1 MRRIKLILFLFLF
14 CIGIQPAL
22 SQGSE
27 AVFEENFEN
36 VVGTSDGKTKLDPS
50 QLNHPSGWTFDNVY
64 AGEGNLIIKEGG
76 SITLPEIPELIGNA
90 NLFIYANYWRNPD
103 KDYEGIDVSYFEQG
117 VPLSVSISNGKL
129 SSDEI
134 NGKLRM
140 YGVDGNSRLKITAP
154 NDIVLRNISIYYS
167 TYGYSEGDYI
177 RFSHE
182 AGPFYDPFDLTLNPW
197 NVQVDYGDSIYN
209 ITVYTLDGTEPNRYS
224 QRYHKGDKIHIAS
237 TTTVRAALILADGSM
252 RHNVPMTY
260 TLTKR
265 YDINELPENTY
276 QIEVKPGQL
285 KKQLLDLDPDEV
297 NGLVLTGT
305 MNGEDL
311 KFLADAQGLV
321 GSLAYLDL
329 EKVKFEYD
337 ETVYRTYSPS
347 KGFHEEQKIY
357 NYIFSKENRTEQ
369 VPAGFGYKRYDCYR
383 NNLAWAFIKNENLVV
398 VKLPENMTEVG
409 EDIFGD
415 CKNLRGVKIPEG
427 VSRINKEAFYG
438 CSILETINFPAKLTS
453 VGDNA
458 FSLCSKMEL
467 DNLPNS
473 LLHVGQS
480 AFCYVPLQ
488 ALKLDRKVE
497 IGAGAFSNTPITE
510 IEMAT
515 PCDSILGGTFSD
527 CPNLTK
533 ITIGEGLK
541 YIGDKAFANSPVKEA
556 NLPSTLRDI
565 SSTAFTGY
573 SSYCPFINDIQP
585 ENHIRYIGKVAYL
598 CVDRDLEEYTIKDGT
613 VTLADNLF
621 ENWQGNATTF
631 HIPASV
637 EQIGNKAFAG
647 TQIKTLPEMLG
658 LKRIGGEAFYGCK
671 NLKKLTIPET
681 VEYIGGRAFY
691 GCSNIWSLTYNAIN
705 AECESFME
713 PNAPLEKIVIGGK
726 VRRLPN
732 VIFSGREFTEVAL
745 PSCLERIDDYAFSGC
760 ENLTTINLSDSIRYI
775 GDNAFSGCK
784 NLTSINLSDC
794 IRYIGNNV
802 FSECKNLTTINLS
815 DSIRYI
821 GEGAFYGCS
830 SLKNIHW
837 PLRLTTI
844 GNYAFRQTAL
854 ETISLPEG
862 VTSVGINAFHNCPF
876 AKTVYIPS
884 TANVEDNCSYYFEQ
898 EEGVNCV
905 ITCMS
910 PIPHPDAKLWNKG
923 VAAIKVPA
931 ELVEQYK
938 AQFPDIA
945 DKVMAVNQVGVMDKD
960 SKTSFAA
967 GISEE
972 ADLGDAV
979 IGDVYVTVGDG
990 DGYDSTDGSIVLNST
1005 MTTAEVAGIGSLA
1018 PGKSD
1023 IANRFNGLIVKV
1035 NAGDGTMVID
1045 CKTVGKNTLNVKV
1058 GEAEPQAFVKSDRG
1072 TIEVAYRVDKETCVY
1087 IYGAE
1092 QEVADDAET
1101 AKAHQVAA
1109 CRPLSRA
1116 AALSAS
1122 ASENCVKIY
1131 AVGVSQSTGINH
1143 TLIDGNSPIIGYYTL
1158 DGVKIE
1164 QPNAPGIYVV
1174 RRADGSNYKLVIK

>member
-1 MRRIKLILFLFLF
+1 MRRIKLILFLFLL

-22 SQGSE
+22 AEEGG
-27 AVFEENFEN
+27 ALFEETFQN
-36 VVGTSDGKTKLDPS
+36 VVGTSDGKTKLNPS
-50 QLNHPSGWTFDNVY
+50 QLDNPSGWTFDNVY

-76 SITLPEIPELIGNA
+76 SITLPVIPELIGNA
-90 NLFIYANYWRNPD
+90 CLSITAFHWHNPD
-103 KDYEGIDVSYFEQG
+103 KEYDDDDPSYWDPSYWDFPAK
-117 VPLSVSISNGKL
+117 VNISISNGKL
-129 SSDEI
+129 SSDESGGGI
-134 NGKLRM
+134 RM

-154 NDIVLRNISIYYS
+154 NDIMLRHVSVYYS
-167 TYGYSEGDYI
+167 GGFSEGDYI

-197 NVQVDYGDSIYN
+197 NIQVDDGDSIYN
-209 ITVYTLDGTEPNRYS
+209 ITVYTLDGSMPNRHS
-224 QRYHKGDKIHIAS
+224 QRYHKDDKIHIAS

-252 RHNVPMTY
+252 MHHVPMTY

-337 ETVYRTYSPS
+337 GTVYRTYSPS
-347 KGFHEEQKIY
+347 KGFQQEQKIY

-369 VPAGFGYKRYDCYR
+369 VSAGFGYKQYDCYR
-383 NNLAWAFIKNENLVV
+383 NNLARAFFKNESLVT
-398 VKLPENMTEVG
+398 VKLPESMTEVG
-409 EDIFGD
+409 EDIFAD
-415 CKNLRGVKIPEG
+415 CKTLRGVKLPEG
-427 VSRINKEAFYG
+427 VSRINKEAFWG
-438 CSILETINFPAKLTS
+438 CSILEKINFPAKLTS
-453 VGDNA
+453 VDDNA
-458 FSLCSKMEL
+458 FVLCGSLEL

-473 LLHVGQS
+473 ILHVGQS
-480 AFCYVPLQ
+480 AFCYVPLK

-497 IGAGAFSNTPITE
+497 IGAGAFSDTPITE

-515 PCDSILGGTFSD
+515 PCDSILGGTFRD

-541 YIGDKAFANSPVKEA
+541 YIGDNAFANSPVKEA
-556 NLPSTLRDI
+556 NLPSTLRDV
-565 SSTAFTGY
+565 SSTAFSGY

-585 ENHIRYIGKVAYL
+585 ENHIRYIGRVAYQ
-598 CVDRDLEEYTIKDGT
+598 CVDRNLEEYTIKDGT

-621 ENWQGNATTF
+621 ESSQGNAF

-637 EQIGNKAFAG
+637 EQIGNRAFAY
-647 TQIKTLPEMLG
+647 TQIKALPEMLG

-681 VEYIGGRAFY
+681 VEYIGGSAFY

-713 PNAPLEKIVIGGK
+713 PNAPLEKIVIGDK

-732 VIFSGREFTEVAL
+732 GIFSGREFTEVAL

-775 GDNAFSGCK
+775 GDNAF
-784 NLTSINLSDC
+784 
-794 IRYIGNNV
+794 
-802 FSECKNLTTINLS
+802 
-815 DSIRYI
+815 
-821 GEGAFYGCS
+821 YGCS

-862 VTSVGINAFHNCPF
+862 VTSVGDGAFSTCP

-884 TANVEDNCSYYFEQ
+884 TANVEDNFTYNFWQ
-898 EEGVNCV
+898 KEGGNCV

-910 PIPHPDAKLWNKG
+910 PIPHPVARHWDVG

-945 DKVMAVNQVGVMDKD
+945 DKIMVVNQVGAMDKD

-1005 MTTAEVAGIGSLA
+1005 MTAAEVAGIGSLA

-1058 GEAEPQAFVKSDRG
+1058 GEAEPQAFVKTDKG
-1072 TIEVAYRVDKETCVY
+1072 TIEVAYQVGKETCIY

-1092 QEVADDAET
+1092 LET
-1101 AKAHQVAA
+1101 
-1109 CRPLSRA
+1109 

-1122 ASENCVKIY
+1122 ASDNCVKIY
-1131 AVGVSQSTGINH
+1131 AVGVSQATGISH
-1143 TLIDGNSPIIGYYTL
+1143 TLIDSNSPIIGYYTL
-1158 DGVKIE
+1158 DGVKVE
-1164 QPNAPGIYVV
+1164 KPNAPGIYVV
-1174 RRADGSNYKLVIK
+1174 RRANGSSYKLVIK

>member
-1 MRRIKLILFLFLF
+1 MRRVKLILFLFLF

-22 SQGSE
+22 AEGRDLLFKE
-27 AVFEENFEN
+27 TFEN
-36 VVGTSDGKTKLDPS
+36 VVGTSDGKTKLNPS
-50 QLNHPSGWTFDNVY
+50 QLDNPSGWTFDNVY

-76 SITLPEIPELIGNA
+76 SITLPVIPELIGNA
-90 NLFIYANYWRNPD
+90 SLLINATYWREPD
-103 KDYEGIDVSYFEQG
+103 KDYDDIDPAFWDKIAT
-117 VPLSVSISNGKL
+117 LNVSISNGKL
-129 SSDEI
+129 SSNECERS
-134 NGKLRM
+134 LCM

-154 NDIVLRNISIYYS
+154 HDIVLRYVYVYYPVNNW
-167 TYGYSEGDYI
+167 EDPII
-177 RFSHE
+177 RFSRE
-182 AGPFYDPFDLTLNPW
+182 VGPFYDPFDLTLNPW
-197 NVQVDYGDSIYN
+197 DIQVDDGDDIYN
-209 ITVYTLDGTEPNRYS
+209 ITVYTLDGSMPNRHS

-237 TTTVRAALILADGSM
+237 TTTVRAAMILADGTM
-252 RHNVPMTY
+252 RYNIPMTY

-573 SSYCPFINDIQP
+573 SSYCPFVNDIQP
-585 ENHIRYIGKVAYL
+585 ENHIRYIGKVAYQ

-613 VTLADNLF
+613 VTLADELF
-621 ENWQGNATTF
+621 ESSQGNAF

-637 EQIGNKAFAG
+637 EQIGSRVFAG
-647 TQIKTLPEMLG
+647 TQIKTLPEMPG
-658 LKRIGGEAFYGCK
+658 LKRIGDEAFYQCK
-671 NLKKLTIPET
+671 NLKKVTISET
-681 VEYIGGRAFY
+681 VEYIGGGAFY

-705 AECESFME
+705 AECERLME
-713 PNAPLEKIVIGGK
+713 SNIPLEKIVIGDK
-726 VRRLPN
+726 VRRLPRG
-732 VIFSGREFTEVAL
+732 IFSGREFTEVTL
-745 PSCLERIDDYAFSGC
+745 PACLERIDEFAFYGC
-760 ENLTTINLSDSIRYI
+760 KNLTTINLSDSIRYI
-775 GDNAFSGCK
+775 GDN
-784 NLTSINLSDC
+784 
-794 IRYIGNNV
+794 
-802 FSECKNLTTINLS
+802 
-815 DSIRYI
+815 
-821 GEGAFYGCS
+821 AFYGCS

-844 GNYAFRQTAL
+844 GSRAFRQTAL

-862 VTSVGINAFHNCPF
+862 VTSVGDGAFYICPF

-884 TANVEDNCSYYFEQ
+884 TANVEDDINYYFEL
-898 EEGVNCV
+898 EEGGNCV

-910 PIPHPDAKLWNKG
+910 PIPHPQARHWNVG

-1005 MTTAEVAGIGSLA
+1005 MTAAEVAGIGSLA

-1045 CKTVGKNTLNVKV
+1045 GKTMGNNTLNVKV

-1092 QEVADDAET
+1092 QEVADDAEA

-1143 TLIDGNSPIIGYYTL
+1143 TLIDSDSPIIGYYTL

-1174 RRADGSNYKLVIK
+1174 RRANGSNYKLVIK

>member
-22 SQGSE
+22 AEGRDLL
-27 AVFEENFEN
+27 FEETFEK
-36 VVGTSDGKTKLDPS
+36 VVGTSDGKTKLNPS
-50 QLNHPSGWTFDNVY
+50 QLDNPSGWTFDNVY

-76 SITLPEIPELIGNA
+76 SITLPVIPELIGNA
-90 NLFIYANYWRNPD
+90 CLSVNAIHWHNPD
-103 KDYEGIDVSYFEQG
+103 KEYDDDDPFYWDFLAKVN
-117 VPLSVSISNGKL
+117 VSISNGKL
-129 SSDEI
+129 SSDECGEERI
-134 NGKLRM
+134 KM

-154 NDIVLRNISIYYS
+154 NDIVLRSVSVYYPFGS
-167 TYGYSEGDYI
+167 SGGHYI

-182 AGPFYDPFDLTLNPW
+182 AGPFYEPFDLTLNPW
-197 NVQVDYGDSIYN
+197 NIQVDDGDSIYN
-209 ITVYTLDGTEPNRYS
+209 ITVYTLDGSMPNHHS
-224 QRYHKGDKIHIAS
+224 QRYHKDDKIHIAS
-237 TTTVRAALILADGSM
+237 TTTVRAAMILADGSM
-252 RHNVPMTY
+252 RYNDPMTY

-265 YDINELPENTY
+265 YDINEQPENTY

-337 ETVYRTYSPS
+337 GTVYRTYSPS

-383 NNLAWAFIKNENLVV
+383 NNLARAFFKNGSLVT
-398 VKLPENMTEVG
+398 VKLPESMTEVG
-409 EDIFGD
+409 EDIFAD
-415 CKNLRGVKIPEG
+415 CKTLRGVKLPEG
-427 VSRINKEAFYG
+427 VAHIEGAAFQG
-438 CSILETINFPAKLTS
+438 CNILEKLNFPAKLTS

-458 FSLCSKMEL
+458 FRSCLSLEL

-473 LLHVGQS
+473 LLYVGRE
-480 AFCYVPLQ
+480 AFCDVPLK

-497 IGAGAFSNTPITE
+497 MGAGAFSYTPITE
-510 IEMAT
+510 IEMTT
-515 PCDSILGGTFSD
+515 PCDSIREGTFRG

-541 YIGDKAFANSPVKEA
+541 YIGYNAFSNSPVKEA

-565 SSTAFTGY
+565 SSNAFRG

-585 ENHIRYIGKVAYL
+585 ENHIRYIGKVAYQ

-621 ENWQGNATTF
+621 ENWLGNATTF

-637 EQIGNKAFAG
+637 EQIGNRAFAY
-647 TQIKTLPEMLG
+647 TQIKALPEMLG

-681 VEYIGGRAFY
+681 VEYIGGGAFY

-713 PNAPLEKIVIGGK
+713 PNAPLEKIVIGDK
-726 VRRLPN
+726 VRRLPRG
-732 VIFSGREFTEVAL
+732 IFSGKEFSEVTL
-745 PSCLERIDDYAFSGC
+745 PACLERIDESAFYGC
-760 ENLTTINLSDSIRYI
+760 KNLTTINLSDSIRYI
-775 GDNAFSGCK
+775 GDN
-784 NLTSINLSDC
+784 
-794 IRYIGNNV
+794 
-802 FSECKNLTTINLS
+802 
-815 DSIRYI
+815 
-821 GEGAFYGCS
+821 AFYGCS

-844 GNYAFRQTAL
+844 GSKAFRQTAL

-862 VTSVGINAFHNCPF
+862 VTSVGDGAFYICPF

-884 TANVEDNCSYYFEQ
+884 TANVEDDINYYFEL
-898 EEGVNCV
+898 EEGGNCV

-910 PIPHPDAKLWNKG
+910 PIPHPQARHWNVG

-945 DKVMAVNQVGVMDKD
+945 DKIMAVNQVGAMDKD

-1005 MTTAEVAGIGSLA
+1005 MTAAEVAGIGSLA

-1045 CKTVGKNTLNVKV
+1045 GKTMGNNTLNVKV
-1058 GEAEPQAFVKSDRG
+1058 GEAEPQAFVKTDKG

-1092 QEVADDAET
+1092 QEMADDAEA

-1143 TLIDGNSPIIGYYTL
+1143 TLIDSNSPIIGYYTL

-1174 RRADGSNYKLVIK
+1174 RRANGSNYKLVIK

>member
-22 SQGSE
+22 AEGRDLL
-27 AVFEENFEN
+27 FEETFEK
-36 VVGTSDGKTKLDPS
+36 VVGTSDGKTKLNPS
-50 QLNHPSGWTFDNVY
+50 QLDNPSGWTFDNVY

-76 SITLPEIPELIGNA
+76 SITLPVIPELIGNA
-90 NLFIYANYWRNPD
+90 CLSVNAIHWHNPD
-103 KDYEGIDVSYFEQG
+103 KEYDDDDPFYWDFLAKVN
-117 VPLSVSISNGKL
+117 VSISNGKL
-129 SSDEI
+129 SSDECGEERI
-134 NGKLRM
+134 KM

-154 NDIVLRNISIYYS
+154 NDIVLRSVSVYYPFGS
-167 TYGYSEGDYI
+167 SGGHYI

-182 AGPFYDPFDLTLNPW
+182 AGPFYEPFDLTLNPW
-197 NVQVDYGDSIYN
+197 NIQVDDGDSIYN
-209 ITVYTLDGTEPNRYS
+209 ITVYTLDGSMPNHHS
-224 QRYHKGDKIHIAS
+224 QRYHKDDKIHIAS
-237 TTTVRAALILADGSM
+237 TTTVRAAMILADGSM
-252 RHNVPMTY
+252 RYNDPMTY

-265 YDINELPENTY
+265 YDINEQPENTY

-321 GSLAYLDL
+321 GSLAYLEL

-337 ETVYRTYSPS
+337 GTVYRTYSPS

-383 NNLAWAFIKNENLVV
+383 NNLAWAFFKNESLVT
-398 VKLPENMTEVG
+398 VKLPESITEVG

-415 CKNLRGVKIPEG
+415 CKTLRGVKLPEG

-438 CSILETINFPAKLTS
+438 CSILEKINFPAKLTS
-453 VGDNA
+453 VDDNA
-458 FSLCSKMEL
+458 FVYCGLLEL
-467 DNLPNS
+467 DNLPSS

-480 AFCYVPLQ
+480 AFCYVPLK

-497 IGAGAFSNTPITE
+497 IGAGAFSYTPITE
-510 IEMAT
+510 IEMTT
-515 PCDSILGGTFSD
+515 PCDSIREGTFRG

-541 YIGDKAFANSPVKEA
+541 YIGYNAFSNSPVKEA

-565 SSTAFTGY
+565 SSNAFRG

-598 CVDRDLEEYTIKDGT
+598 CVDKNQEEYTIKDGT

-621 ENWQGNATTF
+621 ENWLGNATTF

-637 EQIGNKAFAG
+637 EQIGNRAFAY
-647 TQIKTLPEMLG
+647 TQIKALPEMPG

-681 VEYIGGRAFY
+681 VEYIGGGAFY

-713 PNAPLEKIVIGGK
+713 PNAPLEKIVIGDK
-726 VRRLPN
+726 VRRLPRG
-732 VIFSGREFTEVAL
+732 IFSGKEFSEVTL
-745 PSCLERIDDYAFSGC
+745 PACLERIDESAFYGC
-760 ENLTTINLSDSIRYI
+760 KNLTTINLSDSIRYI
-775 GDNAFSGCK
+775 GDN
-784 NLTSINLSDC
+784 
-794 IRYIGNNV
+794 
-802 FSECKNLTTINLS
+802 
-815 DSIRYI
+815 
-821 GEGAFYGCS
+821 AFYGCS

-844 GNYAFRQTAL
+844 GSKAFRQTAL

-862 VTSVGINAFHNCPF
+862 VTSVGDGAFYVCPF

-884 TANVEDNCSYYFEQ
+884 TANVEGDIIYYFELK
-898 EEGVNCV
+898 EGVNCV

-910 PIPHPDAKLWNKG
+910 PIPHPQAKYWNNWNKG

-945 DKVMAVNQVGVMDKD
+945 DKVMAVNQVGAMDKD

-1005 MTTAEVAGIGSLA
+1005 MTAAEVAGIGSLA

-1058 GEAEPQAFVKSDRG
+1058 GEAEPQAFVKTDKG
-1072 TIEVAYRVDKETCVY
+1072 TIEVAYRVGKETCVY

-1092 QEVADDAET
+1092 QEMADDAET

-1143 TLIDGNSPIIGYYTL
+1143 TLIDSNSPIIGYYTL

-1174 RRADGSNYKLVIK
+1174 RRANGSNYKLVIK

>member
-209 ITVYTLDGTEPNRYS
+209 ITVYILDGTVPNRYS
-224 QRYHKGDKIHIAS
+224 QRYHKDDKIHIAS

-252 RHNVPMTY
+252 RYNIPMTY

-337 ETVYRTYSPS
+337 ETLYRSYSPP
-347 KGFHEEQKIY
+347 KGFHQDAYTY

-383 NNLAWAFIKNENLVV
+383 NNLARAFFRNGSLVT
-398 VKLPENMTEVG
+398 VKLPESMTELG
-409 EDIFGD
+409 ENIFDD
-415 CKNLRGVKIPEG
+415 CKALRGVKLPEG
-427 VSRINKEAFYG
+427 VAHIEGAAFQG
-438 CSILETINFPAKLTS
+438 CNILEKLNFPAKLTS

-458 FSLCSKMEL
+458 FRSCLSLEL

-473 LLHVGQS
+473 LLYVGRE
-480 AFCYVPLQ
+480 AFCDVPLK

-497 IGAGAFSNTPITE
+497 MGAGAFSNTPITE
-510 IEMAT
+510 IEMTT
-515 PCDSILGGTFSD
+515 PCDSIREGTFRD

-541 YIGDKAFANSPVKEA
+541 YIGYSAFSNSPVKEA

-565 SSTAFTGY
+565 SSYAFLGY

-585 ENHIRYIGKVAYL
+585 ENHIRYIGKVAYQ

-613 VTLADNLF
+613 VTLADELF
-621 ENWQGNATTF
+621 ESSQGNAF

-637 EQIGNKAFAG
+637 EQIGNRAFAY
-647 TQIKTLPEMLG
+647 TQIKALPEMLG

-681 VEYIGGRAFY
+681 VEYIGGGAFY

-732 VIFSGREFTEVAL
+732 GIFSGREFTEVAL
-745 PSCLERIDDYAFSGC
+745 PSCLERIDEFAFYGC
-760 ENLTTINLSDSIRYI
+760 KNLTTINLSDSIRYI
-775 GDNAFSGCK
+775 GDNAF
-784 NLTSINLSDC
+784 
-794 IRYIGNNV
+794 
-802 FSECKNLTTINLS
+802 
-815 DSIRYI
+815 
-821 GEGAFYGCS
+821 YGCS

-837 PLRLTTI
+837 SLRLTTI
-844 GNYAFRQTAL
+844 GSRAFRQTAL

-862 VTSVGINAFHNCPF
+862 VTSVGDGAFYICP

-884 TANVEDNCSYYFEQ
+884 TANVEDNFTYNFWQ
-898 EEGVNCV
+898 KEGGNCV

-910 PIPHPDAKLWNKG
+910 PIPHPVARHWDVG

-945 DKVMAVNQVGVMDKD
+945 DKIMAVNQVSVMDED

-1005 MTTAEVAGIGSLA
+1005 MTAAEVAGIGSLA

-1174 RRADGSNYKLVIK
+1174 RRANGSNYKLVIK

>member
-1 MRRIKLILFLFLF
+1 M
-14 CIGIQPAL
+14 

-76 SITLPEIPELIGNA
+76 SITLPVIPELIGNA
-90 NLFIYANYWRNPD
+90 SLLINATYWREPD
-103 KDYEGIDVSYFEQG
+103 KDYDDIDPAFWDKIAT
-117 VPLSVSISNGKL
+117 LNVSISNGKL
-129 SSDEI
+129 SSNECERS
-134 NGKLRM
+134 LCM

-154 NDIVLRNISIYYS
+154 HDIVLRYVYVYYPVNNW
-167 TYGYSEGDYI
+167 EDPII
-177 RFSHE
+177 RFSRE

-197 NVQVDYGDSIYN
+197 DIQVDDGDDIYN
-209 ITVYTLDGTEPNRYS
+209 ITVYTLDGSMPNRHS

-237 TTTVRAALILADGSM
+237 TTTVRAAMILADGTM
-252 RHNVPMTY
+252 RYNIPMTY

-329 EKVKFEYD
+329 EKVKLEYD

-573 SSYCPFINDIQP
+573 SSYCPFVNDIQP
-585 ENHIRYIGKVAYL
+585 ENHIRYIGKVAYQ

-637 EQIGNKAFAG
+637 EQIGSRVFAG
-647 TQIKTLPEMLG
+647 TQIKTLPEMPG
-658 LKRIGGEAFYGCK
+658 LKRIGDEAFYQCK
-671 NLKKLTIPET
+671 NLKKVTIPET
-681 VEYIGGRAFY
+681 VEYIGGGAFY

-705 AECESFME
+705 AECERLME
-713 PNAPLEKIVIGGK
+713 SNIPLEKIVIGDK
-726 VRRLPN
+726 VRRLPRG
-732 VIFSGREFTEVAL
+732 IFSGREFTEVAL
-745 PSCLERIDDYAFSGC
+745 PACLERIDESAFRGC

-775 GDNAFSGCK
+775 GYD
-784 NLTSINLSDC
+784 
-794 IRYIGNNV
+794 
-802 FSECKNLTTINLS
+802 
-815 DSIRYI
+815 
-821 GEGAFYGCS
+821 AFYGCS

-844 GNYAFRQTAL
+844 GSRAFRQTAL

-862 VTSVGINAFHNCPF
+862 VTSVGDGAFYICPF

-884 TANVEDNCSYYFEQ
+884 TANVEGDINYYFEL

-910 PIPHPDAKLWNKG
+910 PIPHPQAKYWNKG

-945 DKVMAVNQVGVMDKD
+945 DKVMAVNQVGAMDKD

-1005 MTTAEVAGIGSLA
+1005 MTAAEVAGIGSLA

-1058 GEAEPQAFVKSDRG
+1058 GEAEPQAFVKTDKG

-1092 QEVADDAET
+1092 QEMADDAEA

-1174 RRADGSNYKLVIK
+1174 RRANGSNYKLVIK

>member
-22 SQGSE
+22 AEGRDLL
-27 AVFEENFEN
+27 FEETFEK
-36 VVGTSDGKTKLDPS
+36 VVGTSDGKTKLNPS
-50 QLNHPSGWTFDNVY
+50 QLDNPSGWTFDNVY

-76 SITLPEIPELIGNA
+76 SITLPVIPELIGNA
-90 NLFIYANYWRNPD
+90 CLSVNAIHWHNPD
-103 KDYEGIDVSYFEQG
+103 KEYDDDDPFYWDFLAKVN
-117 VPLSVSISNGKL
+117 VSISNGKL
-129 SSDEI
+129 SSDECGEERI
-134 NGKLRM
+134 KM

-154 NDIVLRNISIYYS
+154 NDIVLRSVSVYYPFGS
-167 TYGYSEGDYI
+167 SGGHYI

-182 AGPFYDPFDLTLNPW
+182 AGPFYEPFDLTLNPW
-197 NVQVDYGDSIYN
+197 NIQVDDGDSIYN
-209 ITVYTLDGTEPNRYS
+209 ITVYTLDGSMPNHHS
-224 QRYHKGDKIHIAS
+224 QRYHKDDKIHIAS
-237 TTTVRAALILADGSM
+237 TTTVRAAMILADGSM
-252 RHNVPMTY
+252 RYNDPMTY

-265 YDINELPENTY
+265 YDINEQPENTY

-337 ETVYRTYSPS
+337 GTVYRTYSPS

-383 NNLAWAFIKNENLVV
+383 NNLARAFFKNGSLVT
-398 VKLPENMTEVG
+398 VKLPESMTEVG
-409 EDIFGD
+409 EDIFAD
-415 CKNLRGVKIPEG
+415 CKTLRGVKLPEG
-427 VSRINKEAFYG
+427 VAHIEGAAFQG
-438 CSILETINFPAKLTS
+438 CNILEKLNFPAKLTS

-458 FSLCSKMEL
+458 FRSCLSLEL

-473 LLHVGQS
+473 LLYVGRE
-480 AFCYVPLQ
+480 AFCDVPLK

-497 IGAGAFSNTPITE
+497 MGAGAFSNTPITE

-515 PCDSILGGTFSD
+515 PCDSILGETFSN

-541 YIGDKAFANSPVKEA
+541 YIGYNAFSNSPIKEA

-565 SSTAFTGY
+565 SSYAFLGY

-585 ENHIRYIGKVAYL
+585 ENHIRYIGKVAYQ

-613 VTLADNLF
+613 VTLADELF
-621 ENWQGNATTF
+621 ESSQGNAF

-637 EQIGNKAFAG
+637 EQIGNRAFAY
-647 TQIKTLPEMLG
+647 TQIKALPEMLG

-681 VEYIGGRAFY
+681 VEYIGGGAFY

-713 PNAPLEKIVIGGK
+713 SNAPLEKIVIGDK
-726 VRRLPN
+726 VRRLPRG
-732 VIFSGREFTEVAL
+732 IFSGREFTEVAL
-745 PSCLERIDDYAFSGC
+745 PACLERIDDYAFSGC

-775 GDNAFSGCK
+775 GDNAF
-784 NLTSINLSDC
+784 
-794 IRYIGNNV
+794 
-802 FSECKNLTTINLS
+802 
-815 DSIRYI
+815 
-821 GEGAFYGCS
+821 YGCS

-844 GNYAFRQTAL
+844 GSRAFRQTAL

-862 VTSVGINAFHNCPF
+862 VTSVGDGAFYICPF

-884 TANVEDNCSYYFEQ
+884 TANVEDDINYYFEL
-898 EEGVNCV
+898 EEGGNCV

-910 PIPHPDAKLWNKG
+910 PIPHPQARHWNVG

-945 DKVMAVNQVGVMDKD
+945 DKIMAVNQVGAMDKD

-1005 MTTAEVAGIGSLA
+1005 MTAAEVAGIGSLA

-1072 TIEVAYRVDKETCVY
+1072 TIEVAYRVGKETCVY

-1092 QEVADDAET
+1092 QEMADDAEA

-1143 TLIDGNSPIIGYYTL
+1143 TLIDSNSPIIGYYTL

-1174 RRADGSNYKLVIK
+1174 RRANGSNYKLVIK

>member
-22 SQGSE
+22 AEGRDLLFKE
-27 AVFEENFEN
+27 TFEN
-36 VVGTSDGKTKLDPS
+36 VVGTSDGKTKLNPS
-50 QLNHPSGWTFDNVY
+50 QLDNPSGWTFDNVY

-76 SITLPEIPELIGNA
+76 SITLPVIPELIGNA
-90 NLFIYANYWRNPD
+90 SLLINATYWREPD
-103 KDYEGIDVSYFEQG
+103 KDYDDIDPAFWDKIAT
-117 VPLSVSISNGKL
+117 LNVSISNGKL
-129 SSDEI
+129 SSNECERS
-134 NGKLRM
+134 LCM

-154 NDIVLRNISIYYS
+154 HDIVLRYVYVYYPVNNW
-167 TYGYSEGDYI
+167 EDPII
-177 RFSHE
+177 RFSRE

-197 NVQVDYGDSIYN
+197 DIQVDDGDDIYN
-209 ITVYTLDGTEPNRYS
+209 ITVYTLDGSMPNRHS

-237 TTTVRAALILADGSM
+237 TTTVRAAMILADGTM
-252 RHNVPMTY
+252 RYNIPMTY

-573 SSYCPFINDIQP
+573 SSYCPFVNDIQP
-585 ENHIRYIGKVAYL
+585 ENHIRYIGKVAYQ

-637 EQIGNKAFAG
+637 EQIGSRVFAG
-647 TQIKTLPEMLG
+647 TQIKTLPEMPG
-658 LKRIGGEAFYGCK
+658 LKRIGDEAFYQCK
-671 NLKKLTIPET
+671 NLKKVTIPET
-681 VEYIGGRAFY
+681 VEYIGGGAFY

-705 AECESFME
+705 AECERLME
-713 PNAPLEKIVIGGK
+713 SNIPLEKIVIGDK
-726 VRRLPN
+726 VRRLPRG
-732 VIFSGREFTEVAL
+732 IFSGREFTEVAL
-745 PSCLERIDDYAFSGC
+745 PACLERIDESAFRGC

-775 GDNAFSGCK
+775 GYD
-784 NLTSINLSDC
+784 
-794 IRYIGNNV
+794 
-802 FSECKNLTTINLS
+802 
-815 DSIRYI
+815 
-821 GEGAFYGCS
+821 AFYGCS

-844 GNYAFRQTAL
+844 GSRAFRQTAL

-862 VTSVGINAFHNCPF
+862 VTSVGDGAFYICPF

-884 TANVEDNCSYYFEQ
+884 TANVEGDINYYFEL

-910 PIPHPDAKLWNKG
+910 PIPHPQAKYWNKG

-945 DKVMAVNQVGVMDKD
+945 DKVMAVNQVGAMDKD

-1005 MTTAEVAGIGSLA
+1005 MTAAEVAGIGSLA

-1058 GEAEPQAFVKSDRG
+1058 GEAEPQAFVKTDKG

-1092 QEVADDAET
+1092 QEMADDAEA

-1174 RRADGSNYKLVIK
+1174 RRANGSNYKLVIK

>member
-1 MRRIKLILFLFLF
+1 MKY
-14 CIGIQPAL
+14 IG
-22 SQGSE
+22 
-27 AVFEENFEN
+27 
-36 VVGTSDGKTKLDPS
+36 
-50 QLNHPSGWTFDNVY
+50 Y
-64 AGEGNLIIKEGG
+64 
-76 SITLPEIPELIGNA
+76 
-90 NLFIYANYWRNPD
+90 
-103 KDYEGIDVSYFEQG
+103 
-117 VPLSVSISNGKL
+117 
-129 SSDEI
+129 
-134 NGKLRM
+134 
-140 YGVDGNSRLKITAP
+140 
-154 NDIVLRNISIYYS
+154 
-167 TYGYSEGDYI
+167 
-177 RFSHE
+177 
-182 AGPFYDPFDLTLNPW
+182 
-197 NVQVDYGDSIYN
+197 
-209 ITVYTLDGTEPNRYS
+209 
-224 QRYHKGDKIHIAS
+224 
-237 TTTVRAALILADGSM
+237 
-252 RHNVPMTY
+252 
-260 TLTKR
+260 
-265 YDINELPENTY
+265 
-276 QIEVKPGQL
+276 
-285 KKQLLDLDPDEV
+285 
-297 NGLVLTGT
+297 
-305 MNGEDL
+305 
-311 KFLADAQGLV
+311 
-321 GSLAYLDL
+321 
-329 EKVKFEYD
+329 
-337 ETVYRTYSPS
+337 
-347 KGFHEEQKIY
+347 
-357 NYIFSKENRTEQ
+357 
-369 VPAGFGYKRYDCYR
+369 
-383 NNLAWAFIKNENLVV
+383 
-398 VKLPENMTEVG
+398 
-409 EDIFGD
+409 
-415 CKNLRGVKIPEG
+415 
-427 VSRINKEAFYG
+427 
-438 CSILETINFPAKLTS
+438 
-453 VGDNA
+453 NA
-458 FSLCSKMEL
+458 FS
-467 DNLPNS
+467 
-473 LLHVGQS
+473 
-480 AFCYVPLQ
+480 
-488 ALKLDRKVE
+488 
-497 IGAGAFSNTPITE
+497 
-510 IEMAT
+510 
-515 PCDSILGGTFSD
+515 
-527 CPNLTK
+527 
-533 ITIGEGLK
+533 
-541 YIGDKAFANSPVKEA
+541 NSPVKEA

-565 SSTAFTGY
+565 SSNAFRGY

-585 ENHIRYIGKVAYL
+585 ENHIRYVGKVAYL
-598 CVDRDLEEYTIKDGT
+598 CVDKNLEEYTIKEGT

-621 ENWQGNATTF
+621 ENWLGNATTF

-637 EQIGNKAFAG
+637 EQIGNRAFAY
-647 TQIKTLPEMLG
+647 TQIKALPEMPG
-658 LKRIGGEAFYGCK
+658 VKRIGGEAFYGCK

-732 VIFSGREFTEVAL
+732 GIFSGREFSEVAL

-775 GDNAFSGCK
+775 GKSVFSGCQ
-784 NLTSINLSDC
+784 
-794 IRYIGNNV
+794 
-802 FSECKNLTTINLS
+802 NLTTINLS

-821 GEGAFYGCS
+821 GDGAFYGCS

-844 GNYAFRQTAL
+844 GNFAFRETAL

-898 EEGVNCV
+898 KEGVNCV

-945 DKVMAVNQVGVMDKD
+945 DKIMAVNQVGAMDKD

-1005 MTTAEVAGIGSLA
+1005 MTAAEVAGIGSLA

-1035 NAGDGTMVID
+1035 NTGDGTMVID

-1092 QEVADDAET
+1092 QEVADDTEA

-1143 TLIDGNSPIIGYYTL
+1143 TLIDSNSPIIGYYTL

-1174 RRADGSNYKLVIK
+1174 RRANGSNYKLVIK

>member
-22 SQGSE
+22 AEGRDLLFKE
-27 AVFEENFEN
+27 TFEN
-36 VVGTSDGKTKLDPS
+36 VVGTSDGKTKLNPS
-50 QLNHPSGWTFDNVY
+50 QLDNPSGWTFDNVY

-76 SITLPEIPELIGNA
+76 SITLPVIPELIGNA
-90 NLFIYANYWRNPD
+90 SLLINATYWREPD
-103 KDYEGIDVSYFEQG
+103 KDYDDIDPAFWDKIAT
-117 VPLSVSISNGKL
+117 LNVSISNGKL
-129 SSDEI
+129 SSNECERS
-134 NGKLRM
+134 LCM

-154 NDIVLRNISIYYS
+154 HDIVLRYVYVYYPVNNW
-167 TYGYSEGDYI
+167 EDPII
-177 RFSHE
+177 RFSRE

-197 NVQVDYGDSIYN
+197 DIQVDDGDDIYN
-209 ITVYTLDGTEPNRYS
+209 ITVYTLDGSMPNRHS

-237 TTTVRAALILADGSM
+237 TTTVRAAMILADGTM
-252 RHNVPMTY
+252 RYNIPMTY

-573 SSYCPFINDIQP
+573 SSYCPFVNDIQP
-585 ENHIRYIGKVAYL
+585 ENHIRYIGKVAYQ

-613 VTLADNLF
+613 VTLADELF
-621 ENWQGNATTF
+621 ESSQGNAF

-637 EQIGNKAFAG
+637 EQIGSRVFAG
-647 TQIKTLPEMLG
+647 TQIKTLPEMPG
-658 LKRIGGEAFYGCK
+658 LKRIGDEAFYQCK
-671 NLKKLTIPET
+671 NLKKVTIPET
-681 VEYIGGRAFY
+681 VEYIGGGAFY

-705 AECESFME
+705 AECERLME
-713 PNAPLEKIVIGGK
+713 SNIPLEKIVIGDK
-726 VRRLPN
+726 VRRLPRG
-732 VIFSGREFTEVAL
+732 IFSGREFTEVTL
-745 PSCLERIDDYAFSGC
+745 PACLERIDEFAFYGC
-760 ENLTTINLSDSIRYI
+760 KNLTTINLSDSIRYI
-775 GDNAFSGCK
+775 GDN
-784 NLTSINLSDC
+784 
-794 IRYIGNNV
+794 
-802 FSECKNLTTINLS
+802 
-815 DSIRYI
+815 
-821 GEGAFYGCS
+821 AFYGCS

-844 GNYAFRQTAL
+844 GSRAFRQTAL

-862 VTSVGINAFHNCPF
+862 VTSVGDGAFYICPF

-884 TANVEDNCSYYFEQ
+884 TANVEDDINYYFEL
-898 EEGVNCV
+898 EEGGNCV

-910 PIPHPDAKLWNKG
+910 PIPHPQARHWNVG

-945 DKVMAVNQVGVMDKD
+945 DKIMAVNQVGAMDKD

-1005 MTTAEVAGIGSLA
+1005 MTAAEVAGIGSLA

-1045 CKTVGKNTLNVKV
+1045 GKTMGNNTLNVKV

-1072 TIEVAYRVDKETCVY
+1072 TIEVAYRVGKETCVY

-1092 QEVADDAET
+1092 QEMADDAET

-1131 AVGVSQSTGINH
+1131 AVG
-1143 TLIDGNSPIIGYYTL
+1143 
-1158 DGVKIE
+1158 
-1164 QPNAPGIYVV
+1164 
-1174 RRADGSNYKLVIK
+1174 RADALNCAALQKF

>member
-22 SQGSE
+22 AEGRDLLFKE
-27 AVFEENFEN
+27 TFEN
-36 VVGTSDGKTKLDPS
+36 VVGTSDGKTKLNPS
-50 QLNHPSGWTFDNVY
+50 QLDNPSGWTFDNVY

-76 SITLPEIPELIGNA
+76 SITLPVIPELIGNA
-90 NLFIYANYWRNPD
+90 SLLINATYWREPD
-103 KDYEGIDVSYFEQG
+103 KDYDDIDPAFWDKIAT
-117 VPLSVSISNGKL
+117 LNVSISNGKL
-129 SSDEI
+129 SSNECERS
-134 NGKLRM
+134 LCM

-154 NDIVLRNISIYYS
+154 HDIVLRYVYVYYPVNNW
-167 TYGYSEGDYI
+167 EDPII
-177 RFSHE
+177 RFSRE
-182 AGPFYDPFDLTLNPW
+182 AGSFYDPFDLTLNPW
-197 NVQVDYGDSIYN
+197 DIQVDDGDDIYN
-209 ITVYTLDGTEPNRYS
+209 ITVYTLDGSMPNRHS

-237 TTTVRAALILADGSM
+237 TTTVRAAMILADGTM
-252 RHNVPMTY
+252 RYNIPMTY

-573 SSYCPFINDIQP
+573 SSYCPFVNDIQP
-585 ENHIRYIGKVAYL
+585 ENHIRYIGKVAYQ

-613 VTLADNLF
+613 VTLADELF
-621 ENWQGNATTF
+621 ESSQGNAF

-637 EQIGNKAFAG
+637 EQIGSRVFAG
-647 TQIKTLPEMLG
+647 TQIKTLPEMPG
-658 LKRIGGEAFYGCK
+658 LKRIGDEAFYQCK
-671 NLKKLTIPET
+671 NLKKVTIPET
-681 VEYIGGRAFY
+681 VEYIGGGAFY

-705 AECESFME
+705 AECERLME
-713 PNAPLEKIVIGGK
+713 SNIPLEKIVIGDK
-726 VRRLPN
+726 VRRLPRG
-732 VIFSGREFTEVAL
+732 IFSGREFTEVTL
-745 PSCLERIDDYAFSGC
+745 PACLERIDEFAFYGC
-760 ENLTTINLSDSIRYI
+760 KNLTTINLSDSIRYI
-775 GDNAFSGCK
+775 GDN
-784 NLTSINLSDC
+784 
-794 IRYIGNNV
+794 
-802 FSECKNLTTINLS
+802 
-815 DSIRYI
+815 
-821 GEGAFYGCS
+821 AFYGCS

-844 GNYAFRQTAL
+844 GSRAFRQTAL

-862 VTSVGINAFHNCPF
+862 VTSVGDGAFYICPF

-884 TANVEDNCSYYFEQ
+884 TANVEGDIIYYFELK
-898 EEGVNCV
+898 EGVNCV

-910 PIPHPDAKLWNKG
+910 PIPHPQAKYWNNWNKG

-945 DKVMAVNQVGVMDKD
+945 DKIMAVNQVSVMDED

-1005 MTTAEVAGIGSLA
+1005 MTAAEVAGIGSLA

-1058 GEAEPQAFVKSDRG
+1058 GEAEPQTFVKTDKG

-1092 QEVADDAET
+1092 QEMADDAEA

-1143 TLIDGNSPIIGYYTL
+1143 TLIDSNSPIIGYYTL

>member
-209 ITVYTLDGTEPNRYS
+209 ITVYTLDGTVPNRYS
-224 QRYHKGDKIHIAS
+224 QRYHKDDKIHIAS

-252 RHNVPMTY
+252 CYHVPKTY

-297 NGLVLTGT
+297 SGLVLTGT

-321 GSLAYLDL
+321 GSLTYLDL

-337 ETVYRTYSPS
+337 ETLYRSYSPP
-347 KGFHEEQKIY
+347 KGFQQDAYTY
-357 NYIFSKENRTEQ
+357 NYIFSKENRTVQ
-369 VPAGFGYKRYDCYR
+369 VPAGFGFKRYDCYR
-383 NNLAWAFIKNENLVV
+383 NNLARAFFRNGSLVT
-398 VKLPENMTEVG
+398 VKLPESMTELG
-409 EDIFGD
+409 ENIFDD
-415 CKNLRGVKIPEG
+415 CKALRGVKLPEG
-427 VSRINKEAFYG
+427 VAHIEGAAFQG
-438 CSILETINFPAKLTS
+438 CNILEKLNFPAKLTS

-458 FSLCSKMEL
+458 FRSCLSLEL

-473 LLHVGQS
+473 LLYVGRE
-480 AFCYVPLQ
+480 AFCDVPLK

-541 YIGDKAFANSPVKEA
+541 YIGYSAFANSPVKEA

-565 SSTAFTGY
+565 SSYAFLGY

-585 ENHIRYIGKVAYL
+585 ENHIRYIGKVAYQ
-598 CVDRDLEEYTIKDGT
+598 CVDGDLEEYTIKDGT
-613 VTLADNLF
+613 VTLADELF
-621 ENWQGNATTF
+621 ESLQGNAF

-637 EQIGNKAFAG
+637 EQIGNRAFAY
-647 TQIKTLPEMLG
+647 TQIKALPEMLG

-732 VIFSGREFTEVAL
+732 GIFSGREFTEVTL
-745 PSCLERIDDYAFSGC
+745 PACLERIDESAFYGC
-760 ENLTTINLSDSIRYI
+760 KNLTTINLSDSIRYI
-775 GDNAFSGCK
+775 GDN
-784 NLTSINLSDC
+784 
-794 IRYIGNNV
+794 
-802 FSECKNLTTINLS
+802 
-815 DSIRYI
+815 
-821 GEGAFYGCS
+821 AFYGCS

-844 GNYAFRQTAL
+844 GSKAFRQTAL

-862 VTSVGINAFHNCPF
+862 VTSVGDGAFYICPF

-884 TANVEDNCSYYFEQ
+884 TANVEGDIIYYFELK
-898 EEGVNCV
+898 EGVNCV

-910 PIPHPDAKLWNKG
+910 PIPHPQAKYWNNWNKG

-945 DKVMAVNQVGVMDKD
+945 DKIMAVNQVGAMDKD

-1005 MTTAEVAGIGSLA
+1005 MTAAEVAGIGSLA

-1087 IYGAE
+1087 IYVAE
-1092 QEVADDAET
+1092 QEVADDTET

-1116 AALSAS
+1116 AALLAS

-1174 RRADGSNYKLVIK
+1174 RRANGSNYKLVIK

>member
-76 SITLPEIPELIGNA
+76 SITLPVIPELIGNA
-90 NLFIYANYWRNPD
+90 CLSITAFHWHNPD
-103 KDYEGIDVSYFEQG
+103 KEYDDDDPSYWDPSYWDFPAK
-117 VPLSVSISNGKL
+117 VNISISNGKL

-182 AGPFYDPFDLTLNPW
+182 AGPFFDPFDLTLNPW

-252 RHNVPMTY
+252 CYHVPKTY

-297 NGLVLTGT
+297 SGLVLTGT

-321 GSLAYLDL
+321 GSLTYLDL

-337 ETVYRTYSPS
+337 ETLYRSYSPP
-347 KGFHEEQKIY
+347 KGFQQDAYTY
-357 NYIFSKENRTEQ
+357 NYIFSKENRTVQ
-369 VPAGFGYKRYDCYR
+369 VPAGFGFKRYDCYR
-383 NNLAWAFIKNENLVV
+383 NNLARAFFRNGSLVT
-398 VKLPENMTEVG
+398 VKLPESMTELG
-409 EDIFGD
+409 ENIFDD
-415 CKNLRGVKIPEG
+415 CKALRGVKLPEG
-427 VSRINKEAFYG
+427 VAHIEGAAFQG
-438 CSILETINFPAKLTS
+438 CNILEKLNFPAKLTS

-458 FSLCSKMEL
+458 FRSCLSLEL

-473 LLHVGQS
+473 LLYVGRE
-480 AFCYVPLQ
+480 AFCDVPLK

-541 YIGDKAFANSPVKEA
+541 YIGYSAFANSPVKEA

-565 SSTAFTGY
+565 SSYAFLGY

-585 ENHIRYIGKVAYL
+585 ENHIRYIGKVAYQ
-598 CVDRDLEEYTIKDGT
+598 CVDGDLEEYTIKDGT
-613 VTLADNLF
+613 VTLADELF
-621 ENWQGNATTF
+621 ESSQGNAF

-637 EQIGNKAFAG
+637 EQIGNRAFAY
-647 TQIKTLPEMLG
+647 TQIKALPEMPG
-658 LKRIGGEAFYGCK
+658 LKRIGDEAFYQCK
-671 NLKKLTIPET
+671 NLKKVTIPET
-681 VEYIGGRAFY
+681 VEYIGGGAFY

-705 AECESFME
+705 AECKRLMESNM
-713 PNAPLEKIVIGGK
+713 PLEKIVIGDK

-732 VIFSGREFTEVAL
+732 GIFSGREFTEVTL
-745 PSCLERIDDYAFSGC
+745 PACLERIDESAFYGC
-760 ENLTTINLSDSIRYI
+760 KNLTTINLSDSIRYI
-775 GDNAFSGCK
+775 GDN
-784 NLTSINLSDC
+784 
-794 IRYIGNNV
+794 
-802 FSECKNLTTINLS
+802 
-815 DSIRYI
+815 
-821 GEGAFYGCS
+821 AFYGCS

-844 GNYAFRQTAL
+844 GSKAFRQTAL

-862 VTSVGINAFHNCPF
+862 VTSVGDGAFYICPF

-884 TANVEDNCSYYFEQ
+884 TANVEGDINYYFEL

-910 PIPHPDAKLWNKG
+910 PIPHPQAKYWNKG

-945 DKVMAVNQVGVMDKD
+945 DKVMAVNQVGAMDKD

-1005 MTTAEVAGIGSLA
+1005 MTAAEVAGIGSLA

-1045 CKTVGKNTLNVKV
+1045 GKTVGKNTLNVKV

-1092 QEVADDAET
+1092 QEVADDTET

-1143 TLIDGNSPIIGYYTL
+1143 TLIDSNSPIIGYYTL

-1174 RRADGSNYKLVIK
+1174 RRANGSSYKLVIK

>member
-76 SITLPEIPELIGNA
+76 SITLPVIPELIGNA
-90 NLFIYANYWRNPD
+90 SLLINATYWREPD
-103 KDYEGIDVSYFEQG
+103 KDYDDIDPAFWDKIAT
-117 VPLSVSISNGKL
+117 LNVSISNGKL
-129 SSDEI
+129 SSNECERS
-134 NGKLRM
+134 LCM

-154 NDIVLRNISIYYS
+154 HDIVLRYVYVYYPVNNW
-167 TYGYSEGDYI
+167 EDPII
-177 RFSHE
+177 RFSRE

-197 NVQVDYGDSIYN
+197 DIQVDDGDDIYN
-209 ITVYTLDGTEPNRYS
+209 ITVYTSDGSMPNRHS

-237 TTTVRAALILADGSM
+237 TTTVRAAMILADGTM
-252 RHNVPMTY
+252 RYNIPMTY

-573 SSYCPFINDIQP
+573 SSYCPFVNDIQP
-585 ENHIRYIGKVAYL
+585 ENHIRYIGKVAYQ

-637 EQIGNKAFAG
+637 EQIGSRVFAG
-647 TQIKTLPEMLG
+647 TQIKTLPEMPG
-658 LKRIGGEAFYGCK
+658 LKRIGDEAFYQCK
-671 NLKKLTIPET
+671 NLKKVTIPET
-681 VEYIGGRAFY
+681 VEYIGGGAFY

-705 AECESFME
+705 AECERLME
-713 PNAPLEKIVIGGK
+713 SNIPLEKIVIGDK
-726 VRRLPN
+726 VRRLPRG
-732 VIFSGREFTEVAL
+732 IFSGREFTEVAL
-745 PSCLERIDDYAFSGC
+745 PACLERIDESAFRGC

-775 GDNAFSGCK
+775 GYD
-784 NLTSINLSDC
+784 
-794 IRYIGNNV
+794 
-802 FSECKNLTTINLS
+802 
-815 DSIRYI
+815 
-821 GEGAFYGCS
+821 AFYGCS

-844 GNYAFRQTAL
+844 GSRAFRQTAL

-862 VTSVGINAFHNCPF
+862 VTSVGDGAFYICPF

-884 TANVEDNCSYYFEQ
+884 TANVKGDINYYFEL

-910 PIPHPDAKLWNKG
+910 PIPHPQAKYWNKG

-945 DKVMAVNQVGVMDKD
+945 DKVMAVNQVGAMDKD

-1005 MTTAEVAGIGSLA
+1005 MTAAEVAGIGSLA

-1072 TIEVAYRVDKETCVY
+1072 TIEVAYRVGKETCVY

-1092 QEVADDAET
+1092 QEMADDAEA

>member
-22 SQGSE
+22 AEGRDLL
-27 AVFEENFEN
+27 FEETFEK
-36 VVGTSDGKTKLDPS
+36 VVGTSDGKTKLNPS
-50 QLNHPSGWTFDNVY
+50 QLDNPSGWTFDNVY

-76 SITLPEIPELIGNA
+76 SITLPVIPELIGNA
-90 NLFIYANYWRNPD
+90 CLSVNAIHWHNPD
-103 KDYEGIDVSYFEQG
+103 KEYDDDDPFYWDFLAKVN
-117 VPLSVSISNGKL
+117 VSISNGKL
-129 SSDEI
+129 SSDECGEERI
-134 NGKLRM
+134 KM

-154 NDIVLRNISIYYS
+154 NDIVLRSVSVYYPFGS
-167 TYGYSEGDYI
+167 SGGHYI

-182 AGPFYDPFDLTLNPW
+182 AGPFYEPFDLTLNPW
-197 NVQVDYGDSIYN
+197 NIQVDDGDSIYN
-209 ITVYTLDGTEPNRYS
+209 ITVYTLDGSMPNHHS
-224 QRYHKGDKIHIAS
+224 QRYHKDDKIHIAS
-237 TTTVRAALILADGSM
+237 TTTVRAAMILADGSM
-252 RHNVPMTY
+252 RYNDPMTY

-265 YDINELPENTY
+265 YDINEQPENTY

-337 ETVYRTYSPS
+337 GTVYRTYSPS

-383 NNLAWAFIKNENLVV
+383 NNLARAFFKNGSLVT
-398 VKLPENMTEVG
+398 VKLPESMTEVG
-409 EDIFGD
+409 EDIFAD
-415 CKNLRGVKIPEG
+415 CKTLRGVKLPEG
-427 VSRINKEAFYG
+427 VAHIEGAAFQG
-438 CSILETINFPAKLTS
+438 CNILEKLNFPAKLTS

-458 FSLCSKMEL
+458 FRSCLSLEL

-473 LLHVGQS
+473 LLYVGRE
-480 AFCYVPLQ
+480 AFCDVPLK

-497 IGAGAFSNTPITE
+497 MGAGAFSNTPITE

-515 PCDSILGGTFSD
+515 PCDSILGETFSN

-541 YIGDKAFANSPVKEA
+541 YIGYNAFSNSPIKEA

-565 SSTAFTGY
+565 SSYAFLGY

-585 ENHIRYIGKVAYL
+585 ENHIRYIGKVAYQ

-621 ENWQGNATTF
+621 ENWLGNATTF

-637 EQIGNKAFAG
+637 EQIGNRAFAY
-647 TQIKTLPEMLG
+647 TQIKALPEMLG

-681 VEYIGGRAFY
+681 VEYIGGGAFY

-732 VIFSGREFTEVAL
+732 GIFSGREFTEVTL
-745 PSCLERIDDYAFSGC
+745 PACLERIDEFAFYGC
-760 ENLTTINLSDSIRYI
+760 KNLTTINLSDSIRYI
-775 GDNAFSGCK
+775 GDN
-784 NLTSINLSDC
+784 
-794 IRYIGNNV
+794 
-802 FSECKNLTTINLS
+802 
-815 DSIRYI
+815 
-821 GEGAFYGCS
+821 AFYGCS

-844 GNYAFRQTAL
+844 GSRAFRQTAL

-862 VTSVGINAFHNCPF
+862 VTSVGDGAFYICPF

-884 TANVEDNCSYYFEQ
+884 TANVEDDINYYFEL
-898 EEGVNCV
+898 EEGGNCV

-910 PIPHPDAKLWNKG
+910 PIPHPQARHWNVG

-945 DKVMAVNQVGVMDKD
+945 DKIMAVNQVGAMDKD

-1005 MTTAEVAGIGSLA
+1005 MTAAEVAGIGSLA

-1058 GEAEPQAFVKSDRG
+1058 GEAEPQAFVKTDKG
-1072 TIEVAYRVDKETCVY
+1072 TIEVAYRVGKETCVY

-1092 QEVADDAET
+1092 QEMADDAET

-1143 TLIDGNSPIIGYYTL
+1143 TLIDSNSPIIGYYTL

-1174 RRADGSNYKLVIK
+1174 RRANGSNYKLVIK

>member
-14 CIGIQPAL
+14 CIGIQPAW

-209 ITVYTLDGTEPNRYS
+209 ITVYTLDGTVPNRYS
-224 QRYHKGDKIHIAS
+224 QRYHKDDKIHIAS

-252 RHNVPMTY
+252 RYNIPMTY

-329 EKVKFEYD
+329 EKVKFKYD

-383 NNLAWAFIKNENLVV
+383 NNLARAFFKNGSLVT
-398 VKLPENMTEVG
+398 VKLPESMTELG
-409 EDIFGD
+409 ENIFDD
-415 CKNLRGVKIPEG
+415 CKALRGVKLPEG
-427 VSRINKEAFYG
+427 VAHIGGAAFQG
-438 CSILETINFPAKLTS
+438 CNILEKLNFPAKLTS

-458 FSLCSKMEL
+458 FRSCLSLEL

-473 LLHVGQS
+473 LLYVGRE
-480 AFCYVPLQ
+480 AFCDVPLK

-497 IGAGAFSNTPITE
+497 MGAGAFSNTPITE
-510 IEMAT
+510 IEMTT
-515 PCDSILGGTFSD
+515 PCDSIREGTFRD

-541 YIGDKAFANSPVKEA
+541 YIGYSAFSNSPVKEA

-565 SSTAFTGY
+565 SSYAFLGY

-585 ENHIRYIGKVAYL
+585 ENHIRYIGKVAYQ

-613 VTLADNLF
+613 VTLADELF
-621 ENWQGNATTF
+621 ESSQGNAF

-637 EQIGNKAFAG
+637 EQIGNRAFAY
-647 TQIKTLPEMLG
+647 TQIKALPEMLG

-681 VEYIGGRAFY
+681 VEYIGGGAFY

-713 PNAPLEKIVIGGK
+713 PNAPLEKIVIGDK
-726 VRRLPN
+726 VRRLPRG
-732 VIFSGREFTEVAL
+732 IFSGREFTEVTL
-745 PSCLERIDDYAFSGC
+745 PACLERIDEFAFYGC
-760 ENLTTINLSDSIRYI
+760 KNLTTINLSDSIRYI
-775 GDNAFSGCK
+775 GDN
-784 NLTSINLSDC
+784 
-794 IRYIGNNV
+794 
-802 FSECKNLTTINLS
+802 
-815 DSIRYI
+815 
-821 GEGAFYGCS
+821 AFYGCS

-844 GNYAFRQTAL
+844 GSRAFIQTAL

-862 VTSVGINAFHNCPF
+862 VTSVGDGAFSTCP

-884 TANVEDNCSYYFEQ
+884 TANVEDNFTYSFVLK
-898 EEGVNCV
+898 EGGNCV

-910 PIPHPDAKLWNKG
+910 PIPHPQARNWNVG

-945 DKVMAVNQVGVMDKD
+945 DKIMAVNQVGAMDKD

-1005 MTTAEVAGIGSLA
+1005 MTAAEVAGIGSLA

-1058 GEAEPQAFVKSDRG
+1058 GEAEPQTFVKTDKG
-1072 TIEVAYRVDKETCVY
+1072 TIEVAYRVGKETCVY

-1092 QEVADDAET
+1092 QEMADDAEV

-1109 CRPLSRA
+1109 CHPLSRA

-1143 TLIDGNSPIIGYYTL
+1143 TLIDSNSPIIGYYTL

-1174 RRADGSNYKLVIK
+1174 RRANGSNYKLVIK

>member
-22 SQGSE
+22 AEGRDLLFKE
-27 AVFEENFEN
+27 TFEN
-36 VVGTSDGKTKLDPS
+36 VVGTSDGKTKLNPS
-50 QLNHPSGWTFDNVY
+50 QLDNPSGWTFDNVY

-76 SITLPEIPELIGNA
+76 SITLPVIPELIGNA
-90 NLFIYANYWRNPD
+90 SLLINATYWREPD
-103 KDYEGIDVSYFEQG
+103 KDYDDIDPAFWDKIAT
-117 VPLSVSISNGKL
+117 LNVSISNGKL
-129 SSDEI
+129 SSNECERS
-134 NGKLRM
+134 LCM

-154 NDIVLRNISIYYS
+154 HDIVLRYVYVYYPVNNW
-167 TYGYSEGDYI
+167 EDPII
-177 RFSHE
+177 RFSRE

-197 NVQVDYGDSIYN
+197 DIQVDDGDDIYN
-209 ITVYTLDGTEPNRYS
+209 ITVYTLDGSMPNRHS

-237 TTTVRAALILADGSM
+237 TTTVRAAMILADGTM
-252 RHNVPMTY
+252 RYNIPMTY

-573 SSYCPFINDIQP
+573 SSYCPFVNDIQP
-585 ENHIRYIGKVAYL
+585 ENHIRYIGKVAYQ

-613 VTLADNLF
+613 VTLADELF

-637 EQIGNKAFAG
+637 EQIGSRVFAG
-647 TQIKTLPEMLG
+647 TQIKTLPEMPG
-658 LKRIGGEAFYGCK
+658 LKRIGDEAFYQCK
-671 NLKKLTIPET
+671 NLKKVTIPET
-681 VEYIGGRAFY
+681 VEYIGGGAFY

-705 AECESFME
+705 AECERLME
-713 PNAPLEKIVIGGK
+713 SNIPLEKIVIGDK
-726 VRRLPN
+726 VRRLPRG
-732 VIFSGREFTEVAL
+732 IFSGREFTEVAL
-745 PSCLERIDDYAFSGC
+745 PACLERIDDSAFYGC
-760 ENLTTINLSDSIRYI
+760 KNLTTINISDSIRYI
-775 GDNAFSGCK
+775 GDN
-784 NLTSINLSDC
+784 
-794 IRYIGNNV
+794 
-802 FSECKNLTTINLS
+802 
-815 DSIRYI
+815 
-821 GEGAFYGCS
+821 AFYGCS

-844 GNYAFRQTAL
+844 GSRAFRQTAL

-862 VTSVGINAFHNCPF
+862 VTSVGDGAFYICPF

-884 TANVEDNCSYYFEQ
+884 TANVEGDINYYFEL

-910 PIPHPDAKLWNKG
+910 PIPHPQAKYWNKG

-945 DKVMAVNQVGVMDKD
+945 DKVMAVNQVGAMDKD

-1005 MTTAEVAGIGSLA
+1005 MTAAEVAGIGSLA

-1072 TIEVAYRVDKETCVY
+1072 TIEVAYRVGKETCVY

-1092 QEVADDAET
+1092 QEVADDAEA

-1143 TLIDGNSPIIGYYTL
+1143 TLIDSNSPIIGYYTL

-1174 RRADGSNYKLVIK
+1174 RRANGSNYKLVIK

>member
-76 SITLPEIPELIGNA
+76 SITLPVIPELIGNA
-90 NLFIYANYWRNPD
+90 CLSITAFHWHNPD
-103 KDYEGIDVSYFEQG
+103 KEYDDDDPSYWDPSYWDFPAK
-117 VPLSVSISNGKL
+117 VNISISNGKL

-182 AGPFYDPFDLTLNPW
+182 AGPFFDPFDLTLNPW

-209 ITVYTLDGTEPNRYS
+209 ITVYTLDGTVPNRYS
-224 QRYHKGDKIHIAS
+224 QRYHKDDKIHIAS

-252 RHNVPMTY
+252 CYHVPKTY

-297 NGLVLTGT
+297 SGLVLTGT

-321 GSLAYLDL
+321 GSLTYLDL

-337 ETVYRTYSPS
+337 ETLYRSYSPP
-347 KGFHEEQKIY
+347 KGFQQDAYTY
-357 NYIFSKENRTEQ
+357 NYIFSKENRTVQ
-369 VPAGFGYKRYDCYR
+369 VPAGFGFKRYDCYR
-383 NNLAWAFIKNENLVV
+383 NNLARAFFRNGSLVT
-398 VKLPENMTEVG
+398 VKLPESMTELG
-409 EDIFGD
+409 ENIFDD
-415 CKNLRGVKIPEG
+415 CKALRGVKLPEG
-427 VSRINKEAFYG
+427 VAHIEGAAFQG
-438 CSILETINFPAKLTS
+438 CNILEKLNFPAKLTS

-458 FSLCSKMEL
+458 FRSCLSLEL

-473 LLHVGQS
+473 LLYVGRE
-480 AFCYVPLQ
+480 AFCDVPLK

-541 YIGDKAFANSPVKEA
+541 YIGYSAFANSPVKEA

-565 SSTAFTGY
+565 SSYAFLGY

-585 ENHIRYIGKVAYL
+585 ENHIRYIGKVAYQ

-613 VTLADNLF
+613 VTLADELF
-621 ENWQGNATTF
+621 ESSQGNAF

-637 EQIGNKAFAG
+637 EQIGNRAFAY
-647 TQIKTLPEMLG
+647 TQIKALPEMLG

-681 VEYIGGRAFY
+681 VEYIGGGAFY

-732 VIFSGREFTEVAL
+732 VIFSGREFTEVTL
-745 PSCLERIDDYAFSGC
+745 PACLERIDESAFYGC
-760 ENLTTINLSDSIRYI
+760 KNLTTINLSDSIRYI
-775 GDNAFSGCK
+775 GDNAF
-784 NLTSINLSDC
+784 
-794 IRYIGNNV
+794 
-802 FSECKNLTTINLS
+802 
-815 DSIRYI
+815 
-821 GEGAFYGCS
+821 YGCS

-837 PLRLTTI
+837 SLRLTTI
-844 GNYAFRQTAL
+844 GSRAFRQTAL

-862 VTSVGINAFHNCPF
+862 VTSVGDGAFYICPF

-884 TANVEDNCSYYFEQ
+884 TANVEGDINYYFEL

-910 PIPHPDAKLWNKG
+910 PIPHPQAKYWNKG

-945 DKVMAVNQVGVMDKD
+945 DKVMAVNQVGAMDKD

-979 IGDVYVTVGDG
+979 VGDVYVTVGDG

-1005 MTTAEVAGIGSLA
+1005 MTAAEVAGIGSLA

-1035 NAGDGTMVID
+1035 NAGEGTLVID
-1045 CKTVGKNTLNVKV
+1045 GKTMGKNTLNVKV

-1092 QEVADDAET
+1092 QEVADDTET

-1143 TLIDGNSPIIGYYTL
+1143 TLIDSNSPIIGYYTL

-1174 RRADGSNYKLVIK
+1174 RRANGSNYKLVIK

>member
-22 SQGSE
+22 AEGRDLL
-27 AVFEENFEN
+27 FEETFEK
-36 VVGTSDGKTKLDPS
+36 VVGTSDGKTKLNPS
-50 QLNHPSGWTFDNVY
+50 QLDNPSGWTFDNVY

-76 SITLPEIPELIGNA
+76 SITLPVIPELIGNA
-90 NLFIYANYWRNPD
+90 CLSVNAIHWHNPD
-103 KDYEGIDVSYFEQG
+103 KEYDDDDPFYWDFLAKVN
-117 VPLSVSISNGKL
+117 VSISNGKL
-129 SSDEI
+129 SSDECGEERI
-134 NGKLRM
+134 KM

-154 NDIVLRNISIYYS
+154 NDIVLRSVSVYYPFGS
-167 TYGYSEGDYI
+167 SGGHYI

-182 AGPFYDPFDLTLNPW
+182 AGPFYEPFDLTLNPW
-197 NVQVDYGDSIYN
+197 NIQVDDGDSIYN
-209 ITVYTLDGTEPNRYS
+209 ITVYTLDGSMPNHHS
-224 QRYHKGDKIHIAS
+224 QRYHKDDKIHIAS
-237 TTTVRAALILADGSM
+237 TTTVRAAMILADGSM
-252 RHNVPMTY
+252 RYNDPMTY

-265 YDINELPENTY
+265 YDINEQPENTY

-337 ETVYRTYSPS
+337 GTVYRTYSPS

-357 NYIFSKENRTEQ
+357 NYIFSKENRTKQ

-383 NNLAWAFIKNENLVV
+383 NNLAWAFFKNESLVT
-398 VKLPENMTEVG
+398 VKLPESITEVG

-415 CKNLRGVKIPEG
+415 CKTLRGVKLPEG

-458 FSLCSKMEL
+458 FRSCLSLEL

-473 LLHVGQS
+473 LLYVGRE
-480 AFCYVPLQ
+480 AFCDVPLK

-497 IGAGAFSNTPITE
+497 MGAGAFSNTPITE
-510 IEMAT
+510 IEMTT
-515 PCDSILGGTFSD
+515 PCDSIREGTFRD

-541 YIGDKAFANSPVKEA
+541 YIGYSAFSNSPVKEA

-565 SSTAFTGY
+565 SSYAFLGY

-598 CVDRDLEEYTIKDGT
+598 CVDRDLEEYTIKEGT

-621 ENWQGNATTF
+621 ESWQGTTF

-637 EQIGNKAFAG
+637 EQIGNKAFAY
-647 TQIKTLPEMLG
+647 TQIKALPEMPG

-681 VEYIGGRAFY
+681 VEYIGGSAFY

-713 PNAPLEKIVIGGK
+713 PNAPLEKIVIGDK
-726 VRRLPN
+726 VRRLPGGL
-732 VIFSGREFTEVAL
+732 FGGKEFTEVTL
-745 PSCLERIDDYAFSGC
+745 PACLERIDEFAFYGC
-760 ENLTTINLSDSIRYI
+760 KNLTTINLSDSIRYI
-775 GDNAFSGCK
+775 GDN
-784 NLTSINLSDC
+784 
-794 IRYIGNNV
+794 
-802 FSECKNLTTINLS
+802 
-815 DSIRYI
+815 
-821 GEGAFYGCS
+821 AFYGCS

-844 GNYAFRQTAL
+844 GSRAFRQTAL

-862 VTSVGINAFHNCPF
+862 VTSVGDGAFSDCP

-884 TANVEDNCSYYFEQ
+884 TANVEDNFTYSFLKK
-898 EEGVNCV
+898 EGGDCV

-910 PIPHPDAKLWNKG
+910 PIPHPQAECWNVG

-1092 QEVADDAET
+1092 QEMADDAET

-1143 TLIDGNSPIIGYYTL
+1143 TLIDSNSPIIGYYTL

>member
-22 SQGSE
+22 AEGRDLLFKE
-27 AVFEENFEN
+27 TFEN
-36 VVGTSDGKTKLDPS
+36 VVGTSDGKTKLNPS
-50 QLNHPSGWTFDNVY
+50 QLDNPSGWTFDNVY

-76 SITLPEIPELIGNA
+76 SITLPVIPELIGNA
-90 NLFIYANYWRNPD
+90 SLLINATYWREPD
-103 KDYEGIDVSYFEQG
+103 KDYDDIDPAFWDKIAT
-117 VPLSVSISNGKL
+117 LNVSISNGKL
-129 SSDEI
+129 SSNECERS
-134 NGKLRM
+134 LCM

-154 NDIVLRNISIYYS
+154 HDIVLRYVYVYYPVNNW
-167 TYGYSEGDYI
+167 EDPII
-177 RFSHE
+177 RFSRE

-197 NVQVDYGDSIYN
+197 DIQVDDGDDIYN
-209 ITVYTLDGTEPNRYS
+209 ITVYTLDGSMPNRHS

-237 TTTVRAALILADGSM
+237 TTTVRAAMILADGTM
-252 RHNVPMTY
+252 RYNIPMTY

-573 SSYCPFINDIQP
+573 SSYCPFVNDIQP
-585 ENHIRYIGKVAYL
+585 ENHIRYIGKVAYQ

-637 EQIGNKAFAG
+637 EQIGSRVFAG
-647 TQIKTLPEMLG
+647 TQIKTLPEMPG
-658 LKRIGGEAFYGCK
+658 LKRIGDEAFYQCK
-671 NLKKLTIPET
+671 NLKKVTIPET
-681 VEYIGGRAFY
+681 VEYIGGGAFY

-705 AECESFME
+705 AECERLME
-713 PNAPLEKIVIGGK
+713 SNIPLEKIVIGDK
-726 VRRLPN
+726 VRRLPRG
-732 VIFSGREFTEVAL
+732 IFSGREFTEVAL
-745 PSCLERIDDYAFSGC
+745 PACLERIDESAFRGC

-775 GDNAFSGCK
+775 GYD
-784 NLTSINLSDC
+784 
-794 IRYIGNNV
+794 
-802 FSECKNLTTINLS
+802 
-815 DSIRYI
+815 
-821 GEGAFYGCS
+821 AFYGCS

-844 GNYAFRQTAL
+844 GSRAFRQTAL

-862 VTSVGINAFHNCPF
+862 VTSVGDGAFYICPF

-898 EEGVNCV
+898 KEGVNCV

-910 PIPHPDAKLWNKG
+910 PTPHPDAKLWNKG

-945 DKVMAVNQVGVMDKD
+945 DKVMAVNQVGAMDKD

-1005 MTTAEVAGIGSLA
+1005 MTAAEVAGIGSLA

-1058 GEAEPQAFVKSDRG
+1058 GEAEPQAFVKTDKG
-1072 TIEVAYRVDKETCVY
+1072 TIEVAYRVGKETCVY

-1092 QEVADDAET
+1092 QEMADDAET

-1143 TLIDGNSPIIGYYTL
+1143 TLIDSNSPIIGYYTL

-1174 RRADGSNYKLVIK
+1174 RRANGSNYKLVIK

>member
-1 MRRIKLILFLFLF
+1 MRRVKLILFLFLF

-22 SQGSE
+22 AEGRDLLFKE
-27 AVFEENFEN
+27 TFEN
-36 VVGTSDGKTKLDPS
+36 VVGTSDGKTKLNPS
-50 QLNHPSGWTFDNVY
+50 QLDNPSGWTFDNVY

-76 SITLPEIPELIGNA
+76 SITLPVIPELIGNA
-90 NLFIYANYWRNPD
+90 SLLINATYWREPD
-103 KDYEGIDVSYFEQG
+103 KDYDDIDPAFWDKIAT
-117 VPLSVSISNGKL
+117 LNVSISNGKL
-129 SSDEI
+129 SSNECERS
-134 NGKLRM
+134 LCM

-154 NDIVLRNISIYYS
+154 HDIVLRYVYVYYPVNNW
-167 TYGYSEGDYI
+167 EDPII
-177 RFSHE
+177 RFSRE

-197 NVQVDYGDSIYN
+197 DIQVDDGDDIYN
-209 ITVYTLDGTEPNRYS
+209 ITVYTLDGSMPNRHS

-237 TTTVRAALILADGSM
+237 TTTVRAAMILADGTM
-252 RHNVPMTY
+252 RYNIPMTY

-573 SSYCPFINDIQP
+573 SSYCPFVNDIQP
-585 ENHIRYIGKVAYL
+585 ENHIRYIGKVAYQ

-613 VTLADNLF
+613 VTLADELF
-621 ENWQGNATTF
+621 ESSQGNAF

-637 EQIGNKAFAG
+637 EQIGSRVFAG
-647 TQIKTLPEMLG
+647 TQIKTLPEMPG
-658 LKRIGGEAFYGCK
+658 LKRIGDEAFYQCK
-671 NLKKLTIPET
+671 NLKKVTISET
-681 VEYIGGRAFY
+681 VEYIGGGAFY

-705 AECESFME
+705 AECERLME
-713 PNAPLEKIVIGGK
+713 SNIPLEKIVIGDK
-726 VRRLPN
+726 VRRLPRG
-732 VIFSGREFTEVAL
+732 IFSGREFTEVTL
-745 PSCLERIDDYAFSGC
+745 PACLERIDEFAFYGC
-760 ENLTTINLSDSIRYI
+760 KNLTTINLSDSIRYI
-775 GDNAFSGCK
+775 GDN
-784 NLTSINLSDC
+784 
-794 IRYIGNNV
+794 
-802 FSECKNLTTINLS
+802 
-815 DSIRYI
+815 
-821 GEGAFYGCS
+821 AFYGCS

-844 GNYAFRQTAL
+844 GSRAFRQTAL

-862 VTSVGINAFHNCPF
+862 VTSVGDGAFYICPF

-884 TANVEDNCSYYFEQ
+884 TANVEDDINYYFEL
-898 EEGVNCV
+898 EEGGNCV

-910 PIPHPDAKLWNKG
+910 PIPHPQARHWNVG

-1005 MTTAEVAGIGSLA
+1005 MTAAEVAGIGSLA

-1045 CKTVGKNTLNVKV
+1045 GKTMGNNTLNVKV

-1092 QEVADDAET
+1092 QEVADDAEA

-1143 TLIDGNSPIIGYYTL
+1143 TLIDSNSPIIGYYTL

-1174 RRADGSNYKLVIK
+1174 RRANGSNYKLVIK

>member
-22 SQGSE
+22 AEGRDLL
-27 AVFEENFEN
+27 FEETFEK
-36 VVGTSDGKTKLDPS
+36 VVGTSDGKTKLNPS
-50 QLNHPSGWTFDNVY
+50 QLDNPSGWTFDNVY

-76 SITLPEIPELIGNA
+76 SITLPVIPELIGNA
-90 NLFIYANYWRNPD
+90 CLSVNAIHWHNPD
-103 KDYEGIDVSYFEQG
+103 KEYDDDDPFYWDFLAKVN
-117 VPLSVSISNGKL
+117 VSISNGKL
-129 SSDEI
+129 SSDECGEERI
-134 NGKLRM
+134 KM

-154 NDIVLRNISIYYS
+154 NDIVLRSVSVYYPFGS
-167 TYGYSEGDYI
+167 SGGHYI

-182 AGPFYDPFDLTLNPW
+182 AGPFYEPFDLTLNPW
-197 NVQVDYGDSIYN
+197 NIQVDDGDSIYN
-209 ITVYTLDGTEPNRYS
+209 ITVYTLDGSMPNHHS
-224 QRYHKGDKIHIAS
+224 QRYHKDDKIHIAS
-237 TTTVRAALILADGSM
+237 TTTVRAAMILADGSM
-252 RHNVPMTY
+252 RYNDPMTY

-265 YDINELPENTY
+265 YDINEQPENTY

-337 ETVYRTYSPS
+337 GTVYRTYSPS

-383 NNLAWAFIKNENLVV
+383 NNLARAFFKNGSLVT
-398 VKLPENMTEVG
+398 VKLPESMTEVG
-409 EDIFGD
+409 EDIFAD
-415 CKNLRGVKIPEG
+415 CKTLRGVKLPEG
-427 VSRINKEAFYG
+427 VAHIEGAAFQG
-438 CSILETINFPAKLTS
+438 CNILEKLNFPAKLTS

-458 FSLCSKMEL
+458 FRSCLSLEL

-473 LLHVGQS
+473 LLYVGRE
-480 AFCYVPLQ
+480 AFCDVPLK

-497 IGAGAFSNTPITE
+497 MGAGAFSNTPITE

-515 PCDSILGGTFSD
+515 PCDSILGETFSN

-541 YIGDKAFANSPVKEA
+541 YIGYNAFSNSPIKEA

-565 SSTAFTGY
+565 SSYAFLGY

-585 ENHIRYIGKVAYL
+585 ENHIRYIGKVAYQ

-613 VTLADNLF
+613 VTLADELF
-621 ENWQGNATTF
+621 ESSQGNAF

-637 EQIGNKAFAG
+637 EQIGNRAFAY
-647 TQIKTLPEMLG
+647 TQIKALPEMLG

-681 VEYIGGRAFY
+681 VEYIGGGAFY

-732 VIFSGREFTEVAL
+732 GIFSGREFTEVTL
-745 PSCLERIDDYAFSGC
+745 PACLERIDEFAFYGC
-760 ENLTTINLSDSIRYI
+760 KNLTTINLSDSIRYI
-775 GDNAFSGCK
+775 GDN
-784 NLTSINLSDC
+784 
-794 IRYIGNNV
+794 
-802 FSECKNLTTINLS
+802 
-815 DSIRYI
+815 
-821 GEGAFYGCS
+821 AFYGCS

-844 GNYAFRQTAL
+844 GSRAFRQTAL

-862 VTSVGINAFHNCPF
+862 VTSVGDGAFYICPF

-884 TANVEDNCSYYFEQ
+884 TANVEDDINYYFEL
-898 EEGVNCV
+898 EEGGNCV

-910 PIPHPDAKLWNKG
+910 PIPHPQARHWNVG

-945 DKVMAVNQVGVMDKD
+945 DKIMAVNQVGAMDKD

-1005 MTTAEVAGIGSLA
+1005 MTAAEVAGIGSLA

-1092 QEVADDAET
+1092 QEMADDAEA

-1143 TLIDGNSPIIGYYTL
+1143 TLIDSNSPIIGYYTL

-1174 RRADGSNYKLVIK
+1174 RRANGSNYKLVIK

>member
-76 SITLPEIPELIGNA
+76 SITLPVIPELIGNA
-90 NLFIYANYWRNPD
+90 SLLINATYWREPD
-103 KDYEGIDVSYFEQG
+103 KDYDDIDPAFWDKIAT
-117 VPLSVSISNGKL
+117 LNVSISNGKL
-129 SSDEI
+129 SSNECERS
-134 NGKLRM
+134 LCM

-154 NDIVLRNISIYYS
+154 HDIVLRYVYVYYPVNNW
-167 TYGYSEGDYI
+167 EDPII
-177 RFSHE
+177 RFSRE

-197 NVQVDYGDSIYN
+197 DIQVDDGDDIYN
-209 ITVYTLDGTEPNRYS
+209 ITVYTLDGSMPNRHS
-224 QRYHKGDKIHIAS
+224 QRYHKGYKIHIAS
-237 TTTVRAALILADGSM
+237 TTTVRAAMILADGTM
-252 RHNVPMTY
+252 RYNIPMTY

-573 SSYCPFINDIQP
+573 SSYCPFVNDIQP
-585 ENHIRYIGKVAYL
+585 ENHIRYIGKVAYQ

-637 EQIGNKAFAG
+637 EQIGSRVFAG
-647 TQIKTLPEMLG
+647 TQIKTLPEMPG
-658 LKRIGGEAFYGCK
+658 LKRIGDEAFYQCK
-671 NLKKLTIPET
+671 NLKKVTIPET
-681 VEYIGGRAFY
+681 VEYIGGGAFY

-705 AECESFME
+705 AECERLME
-713 PNAPLEKIVIGGK
+713 SNIPLEKIVIGDK
-726 VRRLPN
+726 VRRLPRG
-732 VIFSGREFTEVAL
+732 IFSGREFTEVAL
-745 PSCLERIDDYAFSGC
+745 PACLERIDESAFRGC

-775 GDNAFSGCK
+775 GYD
-784 NLTSINLSDC
+784 
-794 IRYIGNNV
+794 
-802 FSECKNLTTINLS
+802 
-815 DSIRYI
+815 
-821 GEGAFYGCS
+821 AFYGCS

-844 GNYAFRQTAL
+844 GSRAFRQTAL

-862 VTSVGINAFHNCPF
+862 VTSVGDGAFYICPF

-884 TANVEDNCSYYFEQ
+884 TANVEGDINYYFEL

-910 PIPHPDAKLWNKG
+910 PIPHPQAKYWNKG

-945 DKVMAVNQVGVMDKD
+945 DKVMAVNQVGAMDKD

-990 DGYDSTDGSIVLNST
+990 DGYDSTDGSIVLNSI
-1005 MTTAEVAGIGSLA
+1005 MTAAEVAGIGSLA

-1072 TIEVAYRVDKETCVY
+1072 TIEVAYRVGKETCVY

-1092 QEVADDAET
+1092 QEMADDAEA

-1109 CRPLSRA
+1109 CRRLSRA

-1174 RRADGSNYKLVIK
+1174 RRANGSNYKLVIK

>member
-22 SQGSE
+22 AEGRDLLFKE
-27 AVFEENFEN
+27 TFEN
-36 VVGTSDGKTKLDPS
+36 VVGTSDGKTKLNPS
-50 QLNHPSGWTFDNVY
+50 QLDNPSGWTFDNVY

-76 SITLPEIPELIGNA
+76 SITLPVIPELIGNA
-90 NLFIYANYWRNPD
+90 CLSVNAIHWHNPD
-103 KDYEGIDVSYFEQG
+103 KEYDDDPFYWDFLAKVN
-117 VPLSVSISNGKL
+117 VSISNGKL
-129 SSDEI
+129 SSDECGEERI
-134 NGKLRM
+134 KM

-154 NDIVLRNISIYYS
+154 NDIVLRSVSVYYPFGS
-167 TYGYSEGDYI
+167 SGGHYI

-197 NVQVDYGDSIYN
+197 NIQVDDGDSIYN
-209 ITVYTLDGTEPNRYS
+209 ITVYTLDGSMPNHHS
-224 QRYHKGDKIHIAS
+224 QRYHKDDKIHIAS
-237 TTTVRAALILADGSM
+237 TTTVRAAMILADGSM
-252 RHNVPMTY
+252 RYNDPMTY

-265 YDINELPENTY
+265 YDINEQPENTY

-337 ETVYRTYSPS
+337 GTVYRTYSPS

-383 NNLAWAFIKNENLVV
+383 NNLAWAFFKNESLVT
-398 VKLPENMTEVG
+398 VKLPESITEVG

-415 CKNLRGVKIPEG
+415 CKTLRGVKLPEG

-467 DNLPNS
+467 DNLPSS

-480 AFCYVPLQ
+480 AFCYVPLK

-497 IGAGAFSNTPITE
+497 IGAGAFSYTPITE
-510 IEMAT
+510 IEMTT
-515 PCDSILGGTFSD
+515 PCDSIREGTFRG

-541 YIGDKAFANSPVKEA
+541 YIGYNAFSNSPVKEA

-565 SSTAFTGY
+565 SSNAFRG

-598 CVDRDLEEYTIKDGT
+598 CVDKNQEEYTIKDGT

-621 ENWQGNATTF
+621 ENWLGNATTF

-637 EQIGNKAFAG
+637 EQIGNRAFAY
-647 TQIKTLPEMLG
+647 TQIKALPEMLG

-681 VEYIGGRAFY
+681 VEYIGGGAFY

-705 AECESFME
+705 AECGSFME
-713 PNAPLEKIVIGGK
+713 SNASLEKIVIGDK
-726 VRRLPN
+726 VRRLPRG
-732 VIFSGREFTEVAL
+732 IFSGREFTEVAL
-745 PSCLERIDDYAFSGC
+745 PVCLERIDDSAFYGC

-775 GDNAFSGCK
+775 GYD
-784 NLTSINLSDC
+784 
-794 IRYIGNNV
+794 
-802 FSECKNLTTINLS
+802 
-815 DSIRYI
+815 
-821 GEGAFYGCS
+821 AFYGCS

-844 GNYAFRQTAL
+844 GSRAFRQTAL

-862 VTSVGINAFHNCPF
+862 VTSVGDGAFYICPF

-884 TANVEDNCSYYFEQ
+884 TANVEGDINYYFELK
-898 EEGVNCV
+898 EGVNCV

-910 PIPHPDAKLWNKG
+910 PIPHPQAKYWNKG

-938 AQFPDIA
+938 AQFPEIA
-945 DKVMAVNQVGVMDKD
+945 DKVMAVNQVGAMDKD

-1005 MTTAEVAGIGSLA
+1005 MTAAEVAGIGSLA

-1035 NAGDGTMVID
+1035 NVGDGTMVID

-1058 GEAEPQAFVKSDRG
+1058 GEAEPQAFVKTDKG
-1072 TIEVAYRVDKETCVY
+1072 TIEVAYRVGKETCVY

-1092 QEVADDAET
+1092 QEMADDAEA

-1143 TLIDGNSPIIGYYTL
+1143 TLIDSNSPIIGYYTL

-1174 RRADGSNYKLVIK
+1174 RRANGSNYKLVIK

>member
-22 SQGSE
+22 AEGRDLLFKE
-27 AVFEENFEN
+27 TFEN
-36 VVGTSDGKTKLDPS
+36 VVGTSDGKTKLNPS
-50 QLNHPSGWTFDNVY
+50 QLDNPSGWTFDNVY

-76 SITLPEIPELIGNA
+76 SITLPVIPELIGNA
-90 NLFIYANYWRNPD
+90 SLLINATYWREPD
-103 KDYEGIDVSYFEQG
+103 KDYDDIDPAFWDKIAT
-117 VPLSVSISNGKL
+117 LNVSISNGKL
-129 SSDEI
+129 SSNECERS
-134 NGKLRM
+134 LCM

-154 NDIVLRNISIYYS
+154 HDIVLRYVYVYYPVNNW
-167 TYGYSEGDYI
+167 EDPII
-177 RFSHE
+177 RFSRE

-197 NVQVDYGDSIYN
+197 DIQVDDGDDIYN
-209 ITVYTLDGTEPNRYS
+209 ITVYTLDGSMPNRHS

-237 TTTVRAALILADGSM
+237 TTTVRAAMILADGTM
-252 RHNVPMTY
+252 RYNIPMTY

-515 PCDSILGGTFSD
+515 PCDSILGGTFSN

-541 YIGDKAFANSPVKEA
+541 YIGYKAFSNSPIKEA

-565 SSTAFTGY
+565 SSYAFTGY
-573 SSYCPFINDIQP
+573 SSSYCPFINDIQP
-585 ENHIRYIGKVAYL
+585 ENHIRYIGKVAYQ
-598 CVDRDLEEYTIKDGT
+598 CVDKNLEEYTIKDGT

-637 EQIGNKAFAG
+637 EQIGSRVFAG
-647 TQIKTLPEMLG
+647 TQIKTLPEMPG
-658 LKRIGGEAFYGCK
+658 LKRIGDEAFYQCK
-671 NLKKLTIPET
+671 NLKKVTIPET
-681 VEYIGGRAFY
+681 VEYIGGGAFY

-705 AECESFME
+705 AECERLME
-713 PNAPLEKIVIGGK
+713 SNIPLEKIVIGDK
-726 VRRLPN
+726 VRRLPRG
-732 VIFSGREFTEVAL
+732 IFSGREFTEVAL
-745 PSCLERIDDYAFSGC
+745 PACLERIDDSAFYGC
-760 ENLTTINLSDSIRYI
+760 KNLTTINISDSIRYI
-775 GDNAFSGCK
+775 GDN
-784 NLTSINLSDC
+784 
-794 IRYIGNNV
+794 
-802 FSECKNLTTINLS
+802 
-815 DSIRYI
+815 
-821 GEGAFYGCS
+821 AFYGCS

-844 GNYAFRQTAL
+844 GSRAFRQTAL

-862 VTSVGINAFHNCPF
+862 VTSVGDGAFYICPF

-884 TANVEDNCSYYFEQ
+884 TANVEGDINYYFEL

-910 PIPHPDAKLWNKG
+910 PIPHPQAKYWNKG

-945 DKVMAVNQVGVMDKD
+945 DKVMAVNQVGAMDKD

-1005 MTTAEVAGIGSLA
+1005 MTAAEVAGIGSLA

-1072 TIEVAYRVDKETCVY
+1072 TIEVAYRVGKETCVY

-1143 TLIDGNSPIIGYYTL
+1143 TLIDSNSPIIGYYTL

-1174 RRADGSNYKLVIK
+1174 RRANGSNYKLVIK

>member
-22 SQGSE
+22 AEGRDLLFKE
-27 AVFEENFEN
+27 TFEN
-36 VVGTSDGKTKLDPS
+36 VVGTSDGKTKLNPS
-50 QLNHPSGWTFDNVY
+50 QLDNPSGWTFDNVY

-76 SITLPEIPELIGNA
+76 SITLPVIPELIGNA
-90 NLFIYANYWRNPD
+90 SLLINATYWREPD
-103 KDYEGIDVSYFEQG
+103 KDYDDIDPAFWDKIAT
-117 VPLSVSISNGKL
+117 LNVSISNGKL
-129 SSDEI
+129 SSNECERS
-134 NGKLRM
+134 LCM

-154 NDIVLRNISIYYS
+154 HDIVLRYVYVYYPVNNW
-167 TYGYSEGDYI
+167 EDPII
-177 RFSHE
+177 RFSRE

-197 NVQVDYGDSIYN
+197 DIQVDDGDDIYN
-209 ITVYTLDGTEPNRYS
+209 ITVYTLDGSMPNRHS

-237 TTTVRAALILADGSM
+237 TTTVRAAMILADGTM
-252 RHNVPMTY
+252 RYNIPMTY
-260 TLTKR
+260 ILTKR

-573 SSYCPFINDIQP
+573 SSYCPFVNDIQP
-585 ENHIRYIGKVAYL
+585 ENHIRYIGKVAYQ

-647 TQIKTLPEMLG
+647 TQIKTLPEMPG
-658 LKRIGGEAFYGCK
+658 LKRIGDEAFYQCK
-671 NLKKLTIPET
+671 NLKKVTIPET
-681 VEYIGGRAFY
+681 VEYIGGGAFY

-705 AECESFME
+705 AECERLME
-713 PNAPLEKIVIGGK
+713 SNIPLEKIVIGDK

-732 VIFSGREFTEVAL
+732 GIFSGREFTEVAL
-745 PSCLERIDDYAFSGC
+745 PSCLERIDEFAFYGC
-760 ENLTTINLSDSIRYI
+760 KNLTTINLSDSIRYI
-775 GDNAFSGCK
+775 GDN
-784 NLTSINLSDC
+784 
-794 IRYIGNNV
+794 
-802 FSECKNLTTINLS
+802 
-815 DSIRYI
+815 
-821 GEGAFYGCS
+821 AFYGCS

-844 GNYAFRQTAL
+844 GSRAFRQTAL

-862 VTSVGINAFHNCPF
+862 VTSVGDGAFSDCP

-884 TANVEDNCSYYFEQ
+884 TANVEDNFTYSFLKK
-898 EEGVNCV
+898 EGGDCV

-910 PIPHPDAKLWNKG
+910 PIPHPQAECWNVG

-945 DKVMAVNQVGVMDKD
+945 DKVMAVNQVGAMDKD
-960 SKTSFAA
+960 SNTSFAA

-1005 MTTAEVAGIGSLA
+1005 MTAAEVAGIGSLA

-1035 NAGDGTMVID
+1035 NTGDGTMVID

-1092 QEVADDAET
+1092 QEVADDTEA

-1143 TLIDGNSPIIGYYTL
+1143 TLIDSNSPIIGYYTL

-1174 RRADGSNYKLVIK
+1174 RRANGSNYKLVIK

>member
-22 SQGSE
+22 AEGRDLL
-27 AVFEENFEN
+27 FEETFEK
-36 VVGTSDGKTKLDPS
+36 VVGTSDGKTKLNPS
-50 QLNHPSGWTFDNVY
+50 QLDNPSGWTFDNVY

-76 SITLPEIPELIGNA
+76 SITLPVIPELIGNA
-90 NLFIYANYWRNPD
+90 CLSVNAIHWHNPD
-103 KDYEGIDVSYFEQG
+103 KEYDDDDPFYWDFLAKVN
-117 VPLSVSISNGKL
+117 VSISNGKL
-129 SSDEI
+129 SSDECGEERI
-134 NGKLRM
+134 KM

-154 NDIVLRNISIYYS
+154 NDIVLRSVSVYYPFGS
-167 TYGYSEGDYI
+167 SGGHYI

-182 AGPFYDPFDLTLNPW
+182 AGPFYEPFDLTLNPW
-197 NVQVDYGDSIYN
+197 NIQVDDGDSIYN
-209 ITVYTLDGTEPNRYS
+209 ITVYTLDGSMPNHHS
-224 QRYHKGDKIHIAS
+224 QRYHKDDKIHIAS
-237 TTTVRAALILADGSM
+237 TTTVRAAMILADGSM
-252 RHNVPMTY
+252 RYNDPMTY

-265 YDINELPENTY
+265 YDINEQPENTY

-337 ETVYRTYSPS
+337 ETLYRSYSPP
-347 KGFHEEQKIY
+347 KDFHADAYTY
-357 NYIFSKENRTEQ
+357 NYIFSKENRTVQ
-369 VPAGFGYKRYDCYR
+369 VPAGFGRKRYDCYR
-383 NNLAWAFIKNENLVV
+383 NNLARAFFRNRSLVT
-398 VKLPENMTEVG
+398 VKLPESMTELG
-409 EDIFGD
+409 ENIFDD
-415 CKNLRGVKIPEG
+415 CKALRGVKLPEG
-427 VSRINKEAFYG
+427 VAHIEGAAFQG
-438 CSILETINFPAKLTS
+438 CNILEKLNFPAKLTS

-458 FSLCSKMEL
+458 FRSCLSLEL

-473 LLHVGQS
+473 LLYVGRE
-480 AFCYVPLQ
+480 AFCDVPLK

-497 IGAGAFSNTPITE
+497 MGAGAFSNTPITE
-510 IEMAT
+510 IEMTT
-515 PCDSILGGTFSD
+515 PCDSIREGTFRD

-541 YIGDKAFANSPVKEA
+541 YIGYSAFSNSPVKEA

-565 SSTAFTGY
+565 SSYAFLGY

-598 CVDRDLEEYTIKDGT
+598 CVDRDLEEYTIKEGT

-621 ENWQGNATTF
+621 ESWQGTTF

-637 EQIGNKAFAG
+637 EQIGNKAFAY
-647 TQIKTLPEMLG
+647 TQIKALPEMPG

-681 VEYIGGRAFY
+681 VEYIGGSAFY

-713 PNAPLEKIVIGGK
+713 PNAPLEKIVIGDK
-726 VRRLPN
+726 VRRLPGGL
-732 VIFSGREFTEVAL
+732 FGGKEFTEVTL
-745 PSCLERIDDYAFSGC
+745 PACLERIDEFAFYGC
-760 ENLTTINLSDSIRYI
+760 KNLTTINLSDSIRYI
-775 GDNAFSGCK
+775 GDN
-784 NLTSINLSDC
+784 
-794 IRYIGNNV
+794 
-802 FSECKNLTTINLS
+802 
-815 DSIRYI
+815 
-821 GEGAFYGCS
+821 AFYGCS

-844 GNYAFRQTAL
+844 GSRAFRQTAL

-862 VTSVGINAFHNCPF
+862 VTSVGDGAFSDCP

-884 TANVEDNCSYYFEQ
+884 TANVEDNFTYSFLKK
-898 EEGVNCV
+898 EGGDCV

-910 PIPHPDAKLWNKG
+910 PIPHPQAECWNVG

-945 DKVMAVNQVGVMDKD
+945 DKVMAVNQVGVMDKN

-1005 MTTAEVAGIGSLA
+1005 MTAAEVAGIGSLA

-1058 GEAEPQAFVKSDRG
+1058 GEAEPQAFVKTDKG
-1072 TIEVAYRVDKETCVY
+1072 TIEVAYRVGKETCVY

-1092 QEVADDAET
+1092 QEMADDAEA

-1143 TLIDGNSPIIGYYTL
+1143 TLIDSNSPIIGYYTL

-1174 RRADGSNYKLVIK
+1174 RRANGSNYKLVIK

>member
-22 SQGSE
+22 AEGRDLLFKE
-27 AVFEENFEN
+27 TFEN
-36 VVGTSDGKTKLDPS
+36 VVGTSDGKTKLNPS
-50 QLNHPSGWTFDNVY
+50 QLDNPSGWTFDNVY

-76 SITLPEIPELIGNA
+76 SITLPVIPELIGNA
-90 NLFIYANYWRNPD
+90 SLLINATYWREPD
-103 KDYEGIDVSYFEQG
+103 KDYDDIDPAFWDKIAT
-117 VPLSVSISNGKL
+117 LNVSISNGKL
-129 SSDEI
+129 SSNECERS
-134 NGKLRM
+134 LCM

-154 NDIVLRNISIYYS
+154 HDIVLRYVYVYYPVNNW
-167 TYGYSEGDYI
+167 EDPII
-177 RFSHE
+177 RFSRE

-197 NVQVDYGDSIYN
+197 DIQVDDGDDIYN
-209 ITVYTLDGTEPNRYS
+209 ITVYTLDGSMPNRHS

-237 TTTVRAALILADGSM
+237 TTTVRAAMILADGTM
-252 RHNVPMTY
+252 RYNIPMTY

-515 PCDSILGGTFSD
+515 PCDSILGGTFSN

-541 YIGDKAFANSPVKEA
+541 YIGYKAFSNSPIKEA

-565 SSTAFTGY
+565 SSYAFTGY
-573 SSYCPFINDIQP
+573 SSSYCPFINDIQP
-585 ENHIRYIGKVAYL
+585 ENHIRYIGKVAYQ
-598 CVDRDLEEYTIKDGT
+598 CVDKNLEEYTIKDGT

-637 EQIGNKAFAG
+637 EQIGSRVFAG
-647 TQIKTLPEMLG
+647 TQIKTLPEMPG
-658 LKRIGGEAFYGCK
+658 LKRIGDEAFYQCK
-671 NLKKLTIPET
+671 NLKKVTIPET
-681 VEYIGGRAFY
+681 VEYIGGGAFY

-705 AECESFME
+705 AECERLME
-713 PNAPLEKIVIGGK
+713 SNIPLEKIVIGDK
-726 VRRLPN
+726 VRRLPRG
-732 VIFSGREFTEVAL
+732 IFSGREFTEVAL
-745 PSCLERIDDYAFSGC
+745 PACLERIDDSAFYGC
-760 ENLTTINLSDSIRYI
+760 KNLTTINISDSIRYI
-775 GDNAFSGCK
+775 GDN
-784 NLTSINLSDC
+784 
-794 IRYIGNNV
+794 
-802 FSECKNLTTINLS
+802 
-815 DSIRYI
+815 
-821 GEGAFYGCS
+821 AFYGCS

-844 GNYAFRQTAL
+844 GSRAFRQTAL

-862 VTSVGINAFHNCPF
+862 VTSVGDGAFYICPF

-884 TANVEDNCSYYFEQ
+884 TANVEGDINYYFEL

-910 PIPHPDAKLWNKG
+910 PIPHPQAKYWNKG

-931 ELVEQYK
+931 ELVEEYK

-945 DKVMAVNQVGVMDKD
+945 DKVMAVNQVGAMDKD

-1005 MTTAEVAGIGSLA
+1005 MTAAEVAGIGSLA

-1072 TIEVAYRVDKETCVY
+1072 TIEVAYRVGKETCVY

-1143 TLIDGNSPIIGYYTL
+1143 TLIDSNSPIIGYYTL

-1174 RRADGSNYKLVIK
+1174 RRANGSNYKLVIK

>member
-22 SQGSE
+22 AEGRDLLFKE
-27 AVFEENFEN
+27 TFEN
-36 VVGTSDGKTKLDPS
+36 VVGTSDGKTKLNPS
-50 QLNHPSGWTFDNVY
+50 QLDNPSGWTFDNVY

-76 SITLPEIPELIGNA
+76 SITLPVIPELIGNA
-90 NLFIYANYWRNPD
+90 SLLINATYWREPD
-103 KDYEGIDVSYFEQG
+103 KDYDDIDPAFWDKIAT
-117 VPLSVSISNGKL
+117 LNVSISNGKL
-129 SSDEI
+129 SSNECERS
-134 NGKLRM
+134 LCM

-154 NDIVLRNISIYYS
+154 HDIVLRYVYVYYPVNNW
-167 TYGYSEGDYI
+167 EDPII
-177 RFSHE
+177 RFSRE

-197 NVQVDYGDSIYN
+197 DIQVDDGDDIYN
-209 ITVYTLDGTEPNRYS
+209 ITVYTLDGSMPNRHS

-237 TTTVRAALILADGSM
+237 TTTVRAAMILADGTM
-252 RHNVPMTY
+252 RYNIPMTY

-573 SSYCPFINDIQP
+573 SSYCPFVNDIQP
-585 ENHIRYIGKVAYL
+585 ENHIRYIGKVAYQ

-613 VTLADNLF
+613 VTLADELF
-621 ENWQGNATTF
+621 ESSQGNAF

-637 EQIGNKAFAG
+637 EQIGSRVFAG
-647 TQIKTLPEMLG
+647 TQIKTLPEMPG
-658 LKRIGGEAFYGCK
+658 LKRIGDEAFYQCK
-671 NLKKLTIPET
+671 NLKKVTIPET
-681 VEYIGGRAFY
+681 VEYIGGGAFY

-705 AECESFME
+705 AECERLME
-713 PNAPLEKIVIGGK
+713 SNIPLEKIVIGDK
-726 VRRLPN
+726 VRRLPRG
-732 VIFSGREFTEVAL
+732 IFSGREFTEVTL
-745 PSCLERIDDYAFSGC
+745 PACLERIDEFAFYG
-760 ENLTTINLSDSIRYI
+760 
-775 GDNAFSGCK
+775 
-784 NLTSINLSDC
+784 
-794 IRYIGNNV
+794 
-802 FSECKNLTTINLS
+802 CKNLTTINLS

-923 VAAIKVPA
+923 VADIKVPA

-945 DKVMAVNQVGVMDKD
+945 DKVMAVNQVGAMDKD

-1005 MTTAEVAGIGSLA
+1005 MTAAEVAGIGSLA

-1045 CKTVGKNTLNVKV
+1045 GKTMGNNTLNVKV

-1092 QEVADDAET
+1092 QEVADDTEA

>member
-22 SQGSE
+22 AEGRDLLFKE
-27 AVFEENFEN
+27 TFEN
-36 VVGTSDGKTKLDPS
+36 VVGTSDGKTKLNPS
-50 QLNHPSGWTFDNVY
+50 QLDNPSGWTFDNVY

-76 SITLPEIPELIGNA
+76 SITLPVIPELIGNA
-90 NLFIYANYWRNPD
+90 CLSVNAIHWHNPD
-103 KDYEGIDVSYFEQG
+103 KEYDDDDPFYWDFLAKVN
-117 VPLSVSISNGKL
+117 VSISNGKL
-129 SSDEI
+129 SSDECGEERI
-134 NGKLRM
+134 KM

-154 NDIVLRNISIYYS
+154 NDIVLRSVSVYYPFGS
-167 TYGYSEGDYI
+167 SGGHYI

-182 AGPFYDPFDLTLNPW
+182 TGPFYEPFDLTLNPW
-197 NVQVDYGDSIYN
+197 NIQVDDGDSIYN
-209 ITVYTLDGTEPNRYS
+209 ITVYTLDGTVPNHHS
-224 QRYHKGDKIHIAS
+224 QRYHKDDKIHIAS
-237 TTTVRAALILADGSM
+237 TTTVRAAMILADGSM
-252 RHNVPMTY
+252 RYNDPMTY

-265 YDINELPENTY
+265 YDINEQPENTY

-337 ETVYRTYSPS
+337 GTVYRTYSPS

-383 NNLAWAFIKNENLVV
+383 NNLAWAFFKNESLVT
-398 VKLPENMTEVG
+398 VKLPESITEVG

-415 CKNLRGVKIPEG
+415 CKTLRGVKLPEG

-467 DNLPNS
+467 DNLPSS

-480 AFCYVPLQ
+480 AFCYVPLK

-497 IGAGAFSNTPITE
+497 IGAGAFSYTPITE
-510 IEMAT
+510 IEMTT
-515 PCDSILGGTFSD
+515 PCDSIREGTFRG

-541 YIGDKAFANSPVKEA
+541 YIGYNAFSNSPVKEA

-565 SSTAFTGY
+565 SSNAFRG

-598 CVDRDLEEYTIKDGT
+598 CVDKNQEEYTIKDGT

-621 ENWQGNATTF
+621 ENWLGNATTF

-637 EQIGNKAFAG
+637 EQIGNRAFAY
-647 TQIKTLPEMLG
+647 TQIKALPEMLG

-681 VEYIGGRAFY
+681 VEYIGGGAFY

-732 VIFSGREFTEVAL
+732 GIFSGREFTEVAL
-745 PSCLERIDDYAFSGC
+745 PACLERIDDSAFYGC
-760 ENLTTINLSDSIRYI
+760 KNLTTINLSDSIRYI
-775 GDNAFSGCK
+775 GDNAF
-784 NLTSINLSDC
+784 
-794 IRYIGNNV
+794 
-802 FSECKNLTTINLS
+802 
-815 DSIRYI
+815 
-821 GEGAFYGCS
+821 YGCS

-837 PLRLTTI
+837 SLRLTTI
-844 GNYAFRQTAL
+844 GSRAFRQTAL

-862 VTSVGINAFHNCPF
+862 VTSVGDGAFSDCP

-884 TANVEDNCSYYFEQ
+884 TANVEDNFTYSFLKK
-898 EEGVNCV
+898 EGGDCV

-910 PIPHPDAKLWNKG
+910 PIPHPQAKYWNKG

-945 DKVMAVNQVGVMDKD
+945 DKVMAVNQVGAMDKD

-1005 MTTAEVAGIGSLA
+1005 MTAAEVAGIGSLA

-1058 GEAEPQAFVKSDRG
+1058 GEAEPQAFVKTDKG
-1072 TIEVAYRVDKETCVY
+1072 TIEVAYRVGKETCVY

-1092 QEVADDAET
+1092 QEMADDAET

-1143 TLIDGNSPIIGYYTL
+1143 TLIDSNSPIIGYYTL

-1174 RRADGSNYKLVIK
+1174 RRANGSNYKLVIK

>member
-22 SQGSE
+22 AEGRDLLFKE
-27 AVFEENFEN
+27 TFEN
-36 VVGTSDGKTKLDPS
+36 VVGTSDGKTKLNPS
-50 QLNHPSGWTFDNVY
+50 QLDNPSGWTFDNVY

-76 SITLPEIPELIGNA
+76 SITLPVIPELIGNA
-90 NLFIYANYWRNPD
+90 SLLINATYWREPD
-103 KDYEGIDVSYFEQG
+103 KDYDDIDPAFWDKIAT
-117 VPLSVSISNGKL
+117 LNVSISNGKL
-129 SSDEI
+129 SSNECERS
-134 NGKLRM
+134 LCM

-154 NDIVLRNISIYYS
+154 HDIVLRYVYVYYPVNNW
-167 TYGYSEGDYI
+167 EDPII
-177 RFSHE
+177 RFSRE

-197 NVQVDYGDSIYN
+197 DIQVDDGDDIYN
-209 ITVYTLDGTEPNRYS
+209 ITVYTLDGSMPNRHS

-237 TTTVRAALILADGSM
+237 TTTVRAAMILADGTM
-252 RHNVPMTY
+252 RYNIPMTY

-573 SSYCPFINDIQP
+573 SSYCPFVNDIQP
-585 ENHIRYIGKVAYL
+585 ENHIRYIGKVAYQ

-613 VTLADNLF
+613 VTLADELF
-621 ENWQGNATTF
+621 ESSQGNAF

-637 EQIGNKAFAG
+637 EQIGSRVFAG
-647 TQIKTLPEMLG
+647 TQIKTLPEMPG
-658 LKRIGGEAFYGCK
+658 LKRIGDEAFYQCK
-671 NLKKLTIPET
+671 NLKKVTIPET
-681 VEYIGGRAFY
+681 VEYIGGGAFY

-705 AECESFME
+705 AECERLME
-713 PNAPLEKIVIGGK
+713 SNIPLEKIVIGDK
-726 VRRLPN
+726 VRRLPRG
-732 VIFSGREFTEVAL
+732 IFSGREFTEVTL
-745 PSCLERIDDYAFSGC
+745 PACLERIDEFAFYG
-760 ENLTTINLSDSIRYI
+760 
-775 GDNAFSGCK
+775 
-784 NLTSINLSDC
+784 
-794 IRYIGNNV
+794 
-802 FSECKNLTTINLS
+802 CKNLTTINLS

-821 GEGAFYGCS
+821 GDDAFYGCS

-844 GNYAFRQTAL
+844 GSRAFRQTAL

-862 VTSVGINAFHNCPF
+862 VTSVGDGAFYVCPF

-884 TANVEDNCSYYFEQ
+884 TANVEGDIIYYFELK
-898 EEGVNCV
+898 EGVNCV

-910 PIPHPDAKLWNKG
+910 PIPHPQARHWNVG

-945 DKVMAVNQVGVMDKD
+945 DKVMAVNQVGAMDKD

-1005 MTTAEVAGIGSLA
+1005 MTAAEVAGIGSLA

-1035 NAGDGTMVID
+1035 NTGDGTMVID

-1092 QEVADDAET
+1092 QEVADDTEA

>member
-1 MRRIKLILFLFLF
+1 MRRNKLILFLFLF

-22 SQGSE
+22 AEGRDLLFKE
-27 AVFEENFEN
+27 TFEN
-36 VVGTSDGKTKLDPS
+36 VVGTSDGKTKLNPS
-50 QLNHPSGWTFDNVY
+50 QLDNPSGWTFDNVY

-76 SITLPEIPELIGNA
+76 SITLPVIPELIGNA
-90 NLFIYANYWRNPD
+90 SLLINATYWREPD
-103 KDYEGIDVSYFEQG
+103 KDYDDIDPAFWDKIAT
-117 VPLSVSISNGKL
+117 LNVSISNGKL
-129 SSDEI
+129 SSNECERS
-134 NGKLRM
+134 LCM

-154 NDIVLRNISIYYS
+154 HDIVLRYVYVYYPVNNW
-167 TYGYSEGDYI
+167 EDPII
-177 RFSHE
+177 RFSRE

-197 NVQVDYGDSIYN
+197 DIQVDDGDDIYN
-209 ITVYTLDGTEPNRYS
+209 ITVYTLDGSMPNRHS

-237 TTTVRAALILADGSM
+237 TTTVRAAMILADGTM
-252 RHNVPMTY
+252 RYNIPMTY

-510 IEMAT
+510 IEMTT
-515 PCDSILGGTFSD
+515 PCDSIREGTFRD

-541 YIGDKAFANSPVKEA
+541 YIGYSAFSNSPVKEA

-565 SSTAFTGY
+565 SSYAFRG

-585 ENHIRYIGKVAYL
+585 ENHIRYIGKVAYQ

-613 VTLADNLF
+613 VTLADELF
-621 ENWQGNATTF
+621 ESSQGNAF

-637 EQIGNKAFAG
+637 EQIGNRAFAY
-647 TQIKTLPEMLG
+647 TQIKALPEMLG

-681 VEYIGGRAFY
+681 VEYIGGGAFY

-726 VRRLPN
+726 VRRLPRG
-732 VIFSGREFTEVAL
+732 IFSGREFTEVAL
-745 PSCLERIDDYAFSGC
+745 PACLERIDESAFYGC
-760 ENLTTINLSDSIRYI
+760 KNLTTINLSDSIRYI
-775 GDNAFSGCK
+775 GDN
-784 NLTSINLSDC
+784 
-794 IRYIGNNV
+794 
-802 FSECKNLTTINLS
+802 
-815 DSIRYI
+815 
-821 GEGAFYGCS
+821 AFYGCS

-844 GNYAFRQTAL
+844 GSRAFRQTAL

-862 VTSVGINAFHNCPF
+862 VTSVGDGAFYICPF

-884 TANVEDNCSYYFEQ
+884 TANVEDDINYYFEL
-898 EEGVNCV
+898 EEGGNCV

-910 PIPHPDAKLWNKG
+910 PIPHPQARHWNVG

-945 DKVMAVNQVGVMDKD
+945 DKIMAVNQVGAMDKD

-1005 MTTAEVAGIGSLA
+1005 MTAAEVAGIGSLA

-1072 TIEVAYRVDKETCVY
+1072 TIEVAYRVGKETCVY

-1092 QEVADDAET
+1092 QEMADDAET

-1143 TLIDGNSPIIGYYTL
+1143 TLIDSNSPIIGYYTL

-1174 RRADGSNYKLVIK
+1174 RRANGSNYKLVIK

>member
-209 ITVYTLDGTEPNRYS
+209 ITVYTLDGTVPNRYS
-224 QRYHKGDKIHIAS
+224 QRYHKDDKIHIAS

-252 RHNVPMTY
+252 CYHVPKTY

-265 YDINELPENTY
+265 YDINEQPENTY

-337 ETVYRTYSPS
+337 GTVYRTYSPS

-357 NYIFSKENRTEQ
+357 NYIFSKENRTVQ
-369 VPAGFGYKRYDCYR
+369 VPAGFGFKRYDCYR
-383 NNLAWAFIKNENLVV
+383 NNLARAFFRNGSLVT
-398 VKLPENMTEVG
+398 VKLPESMTELG
-409 EDIFGD
+409 ENIFDD
-415 CKNLRGVKIPEG
+415 CKALRGVKVPEG
-427 VSRINKEAFYG
+427 VTHIEGAAFQG
-438 CSILETINFPAKLTS
+438 CNILEKLNFPAKLTS

-458 FSLCSKMEL
+458 FRSCLSLEL

-473 LLHVGQS
+473 LLYVGRE
-480 AFCYVPLQ
+480 AFCDVPLK

-497 IGAGAFSNTPITE
+497 MGAGAFSNTPITE
-510 IEMAT
+510 IEMTT
-515 PCDSILGGTFSD
+515 PCDSIWEGTFRD

-541 YIGDKAFANSPVKEA
+541 YIGYSAFSNSPVKEA

-565 SSTAFTGY
+565 SSYAFRG

-585 ENHIRYIGKVAYL
+585 ENHIRYIGKVAYQ

-613 VTLADNLF
+613 VTLADELF
-621 ENWQGNATTF
+621 ENWLGNATTF

-732 VIFSGREFTEVAL
+732 GIFSGREFTEVTL
-745 PSCLERIDDYAFSGC
+745 PACLERIDDYAFSGC
-760 ENLTTINLSDSIRYI
+760 E
-775 GDNAFSGCK
+775 
-784 NLTSINLSDC
+784 
-794 IRYIGNNV
+794 
-802 FSECKNLTTINLS
+802 NLTTINLS

-898 EEGVNCV
+898 KEGVNCV

-910 PIPHPDAKLWNKG
+910 PTPHPDAKLWNKG

-945 DKVMAVNQVGVMDKD
+945 DKIMAVNQVGAMDKD

-1005 MTTAEVAGIGSLA
+1005 MTAAEVAGIGSLA

-1058 GEAEPQAFVKSDRG
+1058 GEAEPQAFVKTDKG
-1072 TIEVAYRVDKETCVY
+1072 TIEVAYRVGKETCVY

-1092 QEVADDAET
+1092 QEMADDAET

-1143 TLIDGNSPIIGYYTL
+1143 TLIDSNSPIIGYYTL

-1174 RRADGSNYKLVIK
+1174 RRANGSNYKLVIK

>member
-22 SQGSE
+22 AEGRDLL
-27 AVFEENFEN
+27 FEETFEK
-36 VVGTSDGKTKLDPS
+36 VVGTSDGKTKLNPS
-50 QLNHPSGWTFDNVY
+50 QLDNPSGWTFDNVY

-76 SITLPEIPELIGNA
+76 SITLPVIPELIGNA
-90 NLFIYANYWRNPD
+90 CLSVNAIHWHNPD
-103 KDYEGIDVSYFEQG
+103 KEYDDDDPFYWDFLAKVN
-117 VPLSVSISNGKL
+117 VSISNGKL
-129 SSDEI
+129 SSDECGEERI
-134 NGKLRM
+134 KM

-297 NGLVLTGT
+297 SGLVLTGT

-337 ETVYRTYSPS
+337 ETLYRSYSPP
-347 KGFHEEQKIY
+347 KDFHADAYTY
-357 NYIFSKENRTEQ
+357 NYIFSKENRTVQ
-369 VPAGFGYKRYDCYR
+369 VPAGFGRKRYDCYR
-383 NNLAWAFIKNENLVV
+383 NNLARAFFRNRSLVT
-398 VKLPENMTEVG
+398 VKLPESMTELG
-409 EDIFGD
+409 ENIFDD
-415 CKNLRGVKIPEG
+415 CKALRGVKLPEG
-427 VSRINKEAFYG
+427 VAHIEGAAFQG
-438 CSILETINFPAKLTS
+438 CNILEKLNFPAKLTS

-458 FSLCSKMEL
+458 FRSCLSLEL

-473 LLHVGQS
+473 LLYVGRE
-480 AFCYVPLQ
+480 AFCDVPLK

-497 IGAGAFSNTPITE
+497 MGAGAFSNTPITE
-510 IEMAT
+510 IEMTT
-515 PCDSILGGTFSD
+515 PCDSIREGTFRD

-541 YIGDKAFANSPVKEA
+541 YIGYSAFSNSPVKEA

-565 SSTAFTGY
+565 SSYAFLGY

-598 CVDRDLEEYTIKDGT
+598 CVDRDLEEYTIKEGT

-621 ENWQGNATTF
+621 ESWQGTTF

-637 EQIGNKAFAG
+637 EQIGNKAFAY
-647 TQIKTLPEMLG
+647 TQIKALPEMPG

-681 VEYIGGRAFY
+681 VEYIGGSAFY

-713 PNAPLEKIVIGGK
+713 PNAPLEKIVIGDK
-726 VRRLPN
+726 VRRLPGGL
-732 VIFSGREFTEVAL
+732 FGGKEFTEVTL
-745 PSCLERIDDYAFSGC
+745 PACLERIDEFVFYGC
-760 ENLTTINLSDSIRYI
+760 KNLTTINLSDSIRYI
-775 GDNAFSGCK
+775 GDN
-784 NLTSINLSDC
+784 
-794 IRYIGNNV
+794 
-802 FSECKNLTTINLS
+802 
-815 DSIRYI
+815 
-821 GEGAFYGCS
+821 AFYGCS

-844 GNYAFRQTAL
+844 GSRAFIQTAL

-862 VTSVGINAFHNCPF
+862 VTSVGDGAFSTCP

-884 TANVEDNCSYYFEQ
+884 TANVEDNFTYSFVLK
-898 EEGVNCV
+898 EGGNCV

-910 PIPHPDAKLWNKG
+910 PIPHPQARNWNVG

-945 DKVMAVNQVGVMDKD
+945 DKIMAVNQVGAMDKD

-1023 IANRFNGLIVKV
+1023 IANRFKGLIVKV

-1058 GEAEPQAFVKSDRG
+1058 GEAELQAFVKSDRG
-1072 TIEVAYRVDKETCVY
+1072 TIEVAYRVGKETCVY

-1092 QEVADDAET
+1092 QEMADDAEA

-1143 TLIDGNSPIIGYYTL
+1143 TLIDSNSPIIGYYTL

>member
-22 SQGSE
+22 AEGRDLLFKE
-27 AVFEENFEN
+27 TFEN
-36 VVGTSDGKTKLDPS
+36 VVGTSDGKTKLNPS
-50 QLNHPSGWTFDNVY
+50 QLDNPSGWTFDNVY

-76 SITLPEIPELIGNA
+76 SITLPVIPELIGNA
-90 NLFIYANYWRNPD
+90 CLSVNAIHWHNPD
-103 KDYEGIDVSYFEQG
+103 KEYDDDDPFYWDFLAKVN
-117 VPLSVSISNGKL
+117 VSISNGKL
-129 SSDEI
+129 SSDECGEERI
-134 NGKLRM
+134 KM

-154 NDIVLRNISIYYS
+154 NDIVLRSVSVYYPFGS
-167 TYGYSEGDYI
+167 SGGHYI

-182 AGPFYDPFDLTLNPW
+182 TGPFYEPFDLTLNPW
-197 NVQVDYGDSIYN
+197 NIQVDDGDSIYN
-209 ITVYTLDGTEPNRYS
+209 ITVYTLDGTVPNHHS
-224 QRYHKGDKIHIAS
+224 QRYHKDDKIHIAS
-237 TTTVRAALILADGSM
+237 TTTVRAAMILADGSM
-252 RHNVPMTY
+252 RYNDPMTY

-265 YDINELPENTY
+265 YDINEQPENTY

-337 ETVYRTYSPS
+337 GTVYRTYSPS

-383 NNLAWAFIKNENLVV
+383 NNLAWAFFKNESLVT
-398 VKLPENMTEVG
+398 VKLPESITEVG

-415 CKNLRGVKIPEG
+415 CKTLRGVKLPEG

-480 AFCYVPLQ
+480 AFCYVPLK

-515 PCDSILGGTFSD
+515 PCDSILGETFSN

-541 YIGDKAFANSPVKEA
+541 YIGYNAFSNSPVKEA

-565 SSTAFTGY
+565 SSNAFRGY

-585 ENHIRYIGKVAYL
+585 ENHIRYVGKVAYL
-598 CVDRDLEEYTIKDGT
+598 CVDKNLEEYTIKEGT

-621 ENWQGNATTF
+621 ENWLGNATTF

-637 EQIGNKAFAG
+637 EQIGNRAFAY
-647 TQIKTLPEMLG
+647 TQIKALPEMLG

-681 VEYIGGRAFY
+681 VEYIGGGAFY

-705 AECESFME
+705 AECGSFME
-713 PNAPLEKIVIGGK
+713 SNASLEKIVIGDK
-726 VRRLPN
+726 VRRLPRG
-732 VIFSGREFTEVAL
+732 IFSGREFTEVAL
-745 PSCLERIDDYAFSGC
+745 PACLERIDDSAFYGC
-760 ENLTTINLSDSIRYI
+760 KNLTTINLSDSIRYI
-775 GDNAFSGCK
+775 GDNAF
-784 NLTSINLSDC
+784 
-794 IRYIGNNV
+794 
-802 FSECKNLTTINLS
+802 
-815 DSIRYI
+815 
-821 GEGAFYGCS
+821 YGCS

-837 PLRLTTI
+837 SLRLTTI
-844 GNYAFRQTAL
+844 GSRAFRQTAL

-862 VTSVGINAFHNCPF
+862 VTSVGDGAFSDCP

-884 TANVEDNCSYYFEQ
+884 TANVEDNFTYRFLKK
-898 EEGVNCV
+898 EGGDCV

-910 PIPHPDAKLWNKG
+910 PIPHPQAKYWNKG

-945 DKVMAVNQVGVMDKD
+945 DKVMAVNQVGAMDKD

-1005 MTTAEVAGIGSLA
+1005 MTAAEVAGIGSLA

-1058 GEAEPQAFVKSDRG
+1058 GEAEPQAFVKTDKG
-1072 TIEVAYRVDKETCVY
+1072 TIEVAYRVGKETCVY

-1092 QEVADDAET
+1092 QEMADDAEA

-1143 TLIDGNSPIIGYYTL
+1143 TLIDSNSPIIGYYTL

-1174 RRADGSNYKLVIK
+1174 RRANGSNYKLVIK

>member
-22 SQGSE
+22 
-27 AVFEENFEN
+27 AEERDLLFKETFEN
-36 VVGTSDGKTKLDPS
+36 VVGTSDGKTKLNPS
-50 QLNHPSGWTFDNVY
+50 QLDNPSGWTFDNVY

-76 SITLPEIPELIGNA
+76 SITLPVIPELIGNA
-90 NLFIYANYWRNPD
+90 CLSVNAIHWHNPD
-103 KDYEGIDVSYFEQG
+103 KEYDDDDPFYWDFLAKVN
-117 VPLSVSISNGKL
+117 VSISNGKL
-129 SSDEI
+129 SSDECGEERI
-134 NGKLRM
+134 KM

-154 NDIVLRNISIYYS
+154 NDIVLRSVSVYYPFGS
-167 TYGYSEGDYI
+167 SGGHYI

-197 NVQVDYGDSIYN
+197 NIQVDDGDSIYN
-209 ITVYTLDGTEPNRYS
+209 ITVYTLDGSMPNHHS
-224 QRYHKGDKIHIAS
+224 QRYHKDDKIHIAS
-237 TTTVRAALILADGSM
+237 TTTVRAAMILADGSM
-252 RHNVPMTY
+252 RYNDAMTY

-265 YDINELPENTY
+265 YDINEQPENTY

-337 ETVYRTYSPS
+337 GTVYRTYSPS

-357 NYIFSKENRTEQ
+357 NYIFSKENCTEQ

-383 NNLAWAFIKNENLVV
+383 NNLAWAFFKNESLVT
-398 VKLPENMTEVG
+398 VKLPESITEVG

-415 CKNLRGVKIPEG
+415 CKTLRGVKLPEG

-438 CSILETINFPAKLTS
+438 CSILEKINFPAKLTS
-453 VGDNA
+453 VDDNA
-458 FSLCSKMEL
+458 FVYCGLLEL
-467 DNLPNS
+467 DNLPSS

-480 AFCYVPLQ
+480 AFCYVPLK

-497 IGAGAFSNTPITE
+497 IGAGAFSYTPITE
-510 IEMAT
+510 IEMTT
-515 PCDSILGGTFSD
+515 PCDSIREGTFRG

-541 YIGDKAFANSPVKEA
+541 YIGYNAFSNSPVKEA

-565 SSTAFTGY
+565 SSNAFRG

-598 CVDRDLEEYTIKDGT
+598 CVDKNQEEYTIKDGT

-621 ENWQGNATTF
+621 ENWLGNATTF

-637 EQIGNKAFAG
+637 EQIGNRAFAY
-647 TQIKTLPEMLG
+647 TQIKALPEMPG

-681 VEYIGGRAFY
+681 VEYIGGGAFY

-705 AECESFME
+705 AECGSFME
-713 PNAPLEKIVIGGK
+713 SNASLEKIVIGDK
-726 VRRLPN
+726 VRRLPRG
-732 VIFSGREFTEVAL
+732 IFSGREFTEVAL
-745 PSCLERIDDYAFSGC
+745 PVCLERIDDSAFYGC
-760 ENLTTINLSDSIRYI
+760 KNLTTINLSDSIRYI
-775 GDNAFSGCK
+775 GDN
-784 NLTSINLSDC
+784 
-794 IRYIGNNV
+794 
-802 FSECKNLTTINLS
+802 
-815 DSIRYI
+815 
-821 GEGAFYGCS
+821 AFYGCS

-844 GNYAFRQTAL
+844 GSRAFRQTAL

-862 VTSVGINAFHNCPF
+862 VTSVGDGAFSDCP

-884 TANVEDNCSYYFEQ
+884 TANVEDNFTYSFLKK
-898 EEGVNCV
+898 EGGNCV
-905 ITCMS
+905 IICMS
-910 PIPHPDAKLWNKG
+910 PIPHPQAKYWNKG

-945 DKVMAVNQVGVMDKD
+945 DKVMAVNQVGAMDKD

-1005 MTTAEVAGIGSLA
+1005 MTAAEVAGIGSLA

-1092 QEVADDAET
+1092 QEMADDAET

-1174 RRADGSNYKLVIK
+1174 RRANGSNYKLVIK

>member
-22 SQGSE
+22 AEGRDLLFKE
-27 AVFEENFEN
+27 TFEN
-36 VVGTSDGKTKLDPS
+36 VVGTSDGKTKLNPS
-50 QLNHPSGWTFDNVY
+50 QLDNPSGWTFDNVY

-76 SITLPEIPELIGNA
+76 SITLPVIPELIGNA
-90 NLFIYANYWRNPD
+90 SLLINATYWREPD
-103 KDYEGIDVSYFEQG
+103 KDYDDIDPAFWDKIAT
-117 VPLSVSISNGKL
+117 LNVSISNGKL
-129 SSDEI
+129 SSNECERS
-134 NGKLRM
+134 LCM

-154 NDIVLRNISIYYS
+154 HDIVLRYVYVYYPVNNW
-167 TYGYSEGDYI
+167 EDPII
-177 RFSHE
+177 RFSRE

-197 NVQVDYGDSIYN
+197 DIQVDDGDDIYN
-209 ITVYTLDGTEPNRYS
+209 ITVYTLDGSMPNRHS

-237 TTTVRAALILADGSM
+237 TTTVRAAMILADGTM
-252 RHNVPMTY
+252 RYNIPMTY

-573 SSYCPFINDIQP
+573 SSYCPFVNDIQP
-585 ENHIRYIGKVAYL
+585 ENHIRYIGKVAYQ

-613 VTLADNLF
+613 VTLADELF
-621 ENWQGNATTF
+621 ESSQGNAF

-637 EQIGNKAFAG
+637 EQIGSRVFAG
-647 TQIKTLPEMLG
+647 TQIKTLPEMPG
-658 LKRIGGEAFYGCK
+658 LKRIGDEAFYQCK
-671 NLKKLTIPET
+671 NLKKVTISET
-681 VEYIGGRAFY
+681 VEYIGGGAFY

-705 AECESFME
+705 AECERLME
-713 PNAPLEKIVIGGK
+713 SNIPLEKIVIGDK
-726 VRRLPN
+726 VRRLPRG
-732 VIFSGREFTEVAL
+732 IFSGREFTEVTL
-745 PSCLERIDDYAFSGC
+745 PACLERIDEFAFYGC
-760 ENLTTINLSDSIRYI
+760 KNLTTINLSDSIRYI
-775 GDNAFSGCK
+775 GDN
-784 NLTSINLSDC
+784 
-794 IRYIGNNV
+794 
-802 FSECKNLTTINLS
+802 
-815 DSIRYI
+815 
-821 GEGAFYGCS
+821 AFYGCS

-844 GNYAFRQTAL
+844 GSRAFRQTAL

-862 VTSVGINAFHNCPF
+862 VTSVGDGAFYICPF

-884 TANVEDNCSYYFEQ
+884 TANVEDDINYYFEL
-898 EEGVNCV
+898 EEGGNCV

-910 PIPHPDAKLWNKG
+910 PIPHPQARHWNVG

-945 DKVMAVNQVGVMDKD
+945 DKIMAVNQVGAMDKD

-1005 MTTAEVAGIGSLA
+1005 MTAAEVAGIGSLA

-1058 GEAEPQAFVKSDRG
+1058 GEAEPQAFVKTDKG
-1072 TIEVAYRVDKETCVY
+1072 TIEVAYRVGKETCVY

-1092 QEVADDAET
+1092 QEMADDAET

-1143 TLIDGNSPIIGYYTL
+1143 TLIDSNSPIIGYYTL

>member
-22 SQGSE
+22 AEGRDLLFKE
-27 AVFEENFEN
+27 TFEN
-36 VVGTSDGKTKLDPS
+36 VVGTSDGKTKLNPS
-50 QLNHPSGWTFDNVY
+50 QLDNPSGWTFDNVY

-76 SITLPEIPELIGNA
+76 SITLPVIPELIGNA
-90 NLFIYANYWRNPD
+90 SLLINATYWREPD
-103 KDYEGIDVSYFEQG
+103 KDYDDIDPAFWDKIAT
-117 VPLSVSISNGKL
+117 LNVSISNGKL
-129 SSDEI
+129 SSNECERS
-134 NGKLRM
+134 LCM

-154 NDIVLRNISIYYS
+154 HDIVLRYVYVYYPVNNW
-167 TYGYSEGDYI
+167 EDPII
-177 RFSHE
+177 RFSRE

-197 NVQVDYGDSIYN
+197 DIQVDDGDDIYN
-209 ITVYTLDGTEPNRYS
+209 ITVYTLDGSMPNRHS

-237 TTTVRAALILADGSM
+237 TTTVRAAMILADGTM
-252 RHNVPMTY
+252 RYNIPMTY

-573 SSYCPFINDIQP
+573 SSYCPFVNDIQP
-585 ENHIRYIGKVAYL
+585 ENHIRYIGKVAYQ

-613 VTLADNLF
+613 VTLADELF
-621 ENWQGNATTF
+621 ESSQGNAF

-637 EQIGNKAFAG
+637 EQIGSRVFAG
-647 TQIKTLPEMLG
+647 TQIKTLPEMPG
-658 LKRIGGEAFYGCK
+658 LKRIGDEAFYQCK
-671 NLKKLTIPET
+671 NLKKVTIPET
-681 VEYIGGRAFY
+681 VEYIGGGAFY

-705 AECESFME
+705 AECERLME
-713 PNAPLEKIVIGGK
+713 SNIPLEKIVIGDK
-726 VRRLPN
+726 VRRLPRG
-732 VIFSGREFTEVAL
+732 IFSGREFTEVTL
-745 PSCLERIDDYAFSGC
+745 PACLERIDEFAFYG
-760 ENLTTINLSDSIRYI
+760 
-775 GDNAFSGCK
+775 
-784 NLTSINLSDC
+784 
-794 IRYIGNNV
+794 
-802 FSECKNLTTINLS
+802 CKNLTTINLS

-821 GEGAFYGCS
+821 GDDAFYGCS

-844 GNYAFRQTAL
+844 GSRAFRQTAL

-862 VTSVGINAFHNCPF
+862 VTSVGDGAFYVCPF

-884 TANVEDNCSYYFEQ
+884 TANVEGDIIYYFELK
-898 EEGVNCV
+898 EGVNCV

-910 PIPHPDAKLWNKG
+910 PIPHPQARHWNVG

-945 DKVMAVNQVGVMDKD
+945 DKVMAVNQVGAMDKD

-1005 MTTAEVAGIGSLA
+1005 MTAAEVAGIGSLA

-1035 NAGDGTMVID
+1035 NTGDGTMVID

-1092 QEVADDAET
+1092 QEVADDTEA

-1174 RRADGSNYKLVIK
+1174 CRANGSNYKLVIK

>member
-209 ITVYTLDGTEPNRYS
+209 ITVYTLDGTVPNRYS
-224 QRYHKGDKIHIAS
+224 QRYHKDDKIHIAS

-252 RHNVPMTY
+252 CYHVPKTY

-265 YDINELPENTY
+265 YDINEQPENTY

-297 NGLVLTGT
+297 SGLVLTGT

-321 GSLAYLDL
+321 GSLTYLDL

-337 ETVYRTYSPS
+337 ETLYRSYSPP
-347 KGFHEEQKIY
+347 KGFQQDAYTY
-357 NYIFSKENRTEQ
+357 NYIFSKENRTVQ
-369 VPAGFGYKRYDCYR
+369 VPAGFGFKRYDCYR
-383 NNLAWAFIKNENLVV
+383 NNLARAFFRNGSLVT
-398 VKLPENMTEVG
+398 VKLPESMTELG
-409 EDIFGD
+409 ENIFDD
-415 CKNLRGVKIPEG
+415 CKALRGVKLPEG
-427 VSRINKEAFYG
+427 VAHIEGAAFQG
-438 CSILETINFPAKLTS
+438 CNILEKLNFPAKLTS

-458 FSLCSKMEL
+458 FRSCLSLEL

-473 LLHVGQS
+473 LLYVGRE
-480 AFCYVPLQ
+480 AFCDVPLK

-541 YIGDKAFANSPVKEA
+541 YIGYSAFANSPVKEA

-565 SSTAFTGY
+565 SSYAFLGY

-585 ENHIRYIGKVAYL
+585 ENHIRYIGKVAYQ

-613 VTLADNLF
+613 VTLADELF
-621 ENWQGNATTF
+621 ESSQGNAF

-637 EQIGNKAFAG
+637 EQIGNRAFAY
-647 TQIKTLPEMLG
+647 TQIKALPEMPG

-705 AECESFME
+705 AECESFMD

-732 VIFSGREFTEVAL
+732 VIFSGREFTEVTL
-745 PSCLERIDDYAFSGC
+745 PACLERIDESAFYG
-760 ENLTTINLSDSIRYI
+760 
-775 GDNAFSGCK
+775 
-784 NLTSINLSDC
+784 
-794 IRYIGNNV
+794 
-802 FSECKNLTTINLS
+802 CKNLTTINLS

-821 GEGAFYGCS
+821 GDGAFYGCS

-844 GNYAFRQTAL
+844 GNFAFRETAL

-898 EEGVNCV
+898 KEGVNCV

-910 PIPHPDAKLWNKG
+910 PTPHPDAKLWNKG

-945 DKVMAVNQVGVMDKD
+945 DKIMAVNQVGAMDKD

-1005 MTTAEVAGIGSLA
+1005 MTAAEVAGIGSLA

-1092 QEVADDAET
+1092 QEVADDTET

-1143 TLIDGNSPIIGYYTL
+1143 TLIDSNSPIIGYYTL

-1174 RRADGSNYKLVIK
+1174 RRANGSNYKLVIK